1 MVIITLVIH
10 DSKLHPVLLLD
21 NEKQGTLNYFDDTWT
36 RQLTTGSSVF
46 EFSVYKKTLE
56 GDNPLNHKYQVLN
69 DQAFVSFVHKD
80 KVQLFNIMQI
90 EETETTVRC
99 YCENLNL
106 ELLNEYCNPYKA
118 TKAMSFEE
126 YLVAFDILN
135 WGALTIGTNEV
146 NDKKL
151 TLEWTGQDTKL
162 ARLLSIANNFDAEIE
177 FETQLHNN
185 HTFKAFIVN
194 VYKEYE
200 EGKSYGVGRDKTDV
214 ILRYQKNIS
223 GIRKTVD
230 KRQIYNAIRPYGKKT
245 VKGERVIS
253 NPVTRK
259 VTKTVG
265 SNRTYL
271 GGDLKYYGH
280 TIKKANVQAII
291 NYAVQYNILPS
302 GIITQLYLES
312 YWGDST
318 VGRRDNNWAGMTGGA
333 QTRPSGVKVT
343 TGMARPA
350 NEGGTYMHYASV
362 DDFLKDYTYLL
373 AKQGIYNVVGKKNI
387 ADYTKGLFTAGGAKY
402 NYAEAKYQSY
412 TNLMTN
418 IRNGINK
425 VTGNILDTI
434 DKLWQTPVQPIT
446 AVNVARRATKTIQAL
461 NEATRLKGRRIGSG
475 QCYALSGWYAKKLDG
490 AWIDSSIGGIRGRIG
505 GGMAAA
511 LIGTDYNWGAYGWK
525 LERSPNASNL
535 QAGGIYSVK
544 ANFGAPFYT
553 GQWGHTGIIKSVS
566 STRVTVLEQNFAGRM
581 YVVEN
586 SYEINAFARG
596 LQTVC
601 YPREI
606 AQGMSVNGA
615 TTQQVSGGTQ
625 ISYEEVVQEAQTESY
640 EEEQIIY
647 IDNSIYKEWK
657 DENGKVEYYLKN
669 GFLYAP
675 LSRDRY
681 PSVLT
686 GNETRDNWIRKDM
699 EVETD
704 SQDVLMSTA
713 LKDLKAH
720 AYPAITYEV
729 DGYVDL
735 EIGDVVRIQDD
746 GYQPP
751 LILSA
756 RVVEQVLSKDNPN
769 SNKTKFS
776 NFVEKESQLASD
788 LISDMLRLYD
798 ESIPYEIKLATSNGV
813 AFKNGTGESVLTP
826 SLQKNGKDYEAVY
839 FYKNGDSLID
849 IGPSLIVKASDF
861 NHVLNVTV
869 EAYINEELVATAQ
882 VSFTDTEDGTDG
894 VGIKSTSVVYGL
906 SNSADT
912 QPILWTGTIPVAGE
926 GQYLWTRKIT
936 DYTDDAKEDT
946 IEYTYSFQGKTGVA
960 GTSIKV
966 SKIEYQVGASGTVT
980 PSGAWLTTI
989 PSVPDGQFL
998 WSKTTMSDN
1007 SVIYGISKQGAT
1019 GPKGDKGAD
1028 GVAGKDG
1035 VGVKTT
1041 TITYGISA
1049 NETTQ
1054 PTNWTTSVPAL
1065 VKGQYLWTKTV
1076 WAYTDSTSETGY
1088 VKTYI
1093 AKDGNNGSDGIAGK
1107 DGVGIKTTTI
1117 TYKASTSG
1125 TVTPNGTWTSA
1136 IPSVPSG
1143 QFLWTKTV
1151 WTYTDNTNET
1161 GYSVAKMG
1169 EKGDKGDA
1177 GPQGPTGATGLQG
1190 PKGDQGVIGPTGA
1203 DGKPSYTHIAYATNS
1218 TGTTGFSVSDN
1229 VGKTYIGMYVDNLAT
1244 DSTDPKKYKWNLIK
1258 GADGAQGI
1266 AGPAGKDGKTPYWHT
1281 AYANSADGTVD
1292 FSVSDSANKRYIGQ
1306 YTDYDAIDSNDPKK
1320 YRWTDMIGT
1329 VVVGTNN
1336 LINGTK
1342 SFSGEDWFTSATLED
1357 ENISNYP
1364 FTFKKWISAQKV
1376 SHAKDIMVEQGVT
1389 YTFSAYVKRE
1399 VAGNLY
1405 FYLYDIADGFIT
1417 SDTPRE
1423 AIIKN
1428 VDSNVRRFE
1437 ITFTPTK
1444 TGKIRPRF
1452 AMVSSEQGSF
1462 STGGFM
1468 LVRGNKTG
1476 DWQESEADKAS
1487 NLDSKADGAFTVEQL
1502 NAIAEEQRLMKANL
1516 EAAASLQEVQDK
1528 AKELLDQIK
1537 KIEDGQKVSE
1547 QTMISNA
1554 NRVVQI
1560 LAKLEN
1566 VQLVTEA
1573 ITQYMS
1579 YSNDGLV
1586 IKMKDGTSS
1595 VRVTTDRI
1603 AFYSGGTETAFISQ
1617 GYLQIESGVFTLR
1630 LRIGSF
1636 LFEESSKGRLQIKK
1650 IRGIGG

>member
-21 NEKQGTLNYFDDTWT
+21 KEKQGALNYYDDLWT
-36 RQLTTGSSVF
+36 RQLTTGSSAF

-99 YCENLNL
+99 LCENLNL

-118 TKAMSFEE
+118 AKAMSFEE
-126 YLVAFDILN
+126 YLVQFDILN

-146 NDKKL
+146 KDKKL

-200 EGKSYGVGRDKTDV
+200 EGKSYGVGRDRSDTV
-214 ILRYQKNIS
+214 LRYQKNIA
-223 GIRKTVD
+223 GITKKLD

-245 VKGERVIS
+245 VKGERVVS

-265 SNRTYL
+265 SNKTYL
-271 GGDLKYYGH
+271 GGDIKYYGH

-312 YWGDST
+312 FWGDST
-318 VGRRDNNWAGMTGGA
+318 VGKRDNNWAGMTGGA

-387 ADYTKGLFTAGGAKY
+387 ADYTKGLFRAGGAKDD
-402 NYAEAKYQSY
+402 YAAAGYQSY

-425 VTGNILDTI
+425 VTGNILNTI

-446 AVNVARRATKTIQAL
+446 AVNVARRATKTMQAL

-525 LERSPNASNL
+525 VDKSPNAGNL
-535 QAGGIYSVK
+535 KAGGIYNVR
-544 ANFGAPFYT
+544 ANRGAPFYT
-553 GQWGHTGIIKSVS
+553 TGWGHTGIIKSVS
-566 STRVTVLEQNFAGRM
+566 KTRVTVLEQNFAGRM

-606 AQGMSVNGA
+606 AQGMAVNGA

-704 SQDVLMSTA
+704 SQEVLMSTG

-735 EIGDVVRIQDD
+735 ELGDVVRIQDD
-746 GYQPP
+746 GYEPP
-751 LILSA
+751 LILTA
-756 RVVEQVLSKDNPN
+756 RVVEQEISITNPS

-849 IGPSLIVKASDF
+849 VGPSLTVKASDF

-869 EAYINEELVATAQ
+869 EAYVNEELVASTQ
-882 VSFTDTEDGTDG
+882 ISFTDTEDGTDG
-894 VGIKSTSVVYGL
+894 
-906 SNSADT
+906 
-912 QPILWTGTIPVAGE
+912 
-926 GQYLWTRKIT
+926 
-936 DYTDDAKEDT
+936 
-946 IEYTYSFQGKTGVA
+946 
-960 GTSIKV
+960 
-966 SKIEYQVGASGTVT
+966 
-980 PSGAWLTTI
+980 
-989 PSVPDGQFL
+989 
-998 WSKTTMSDN
+998 
-1007 SVIYGISKQGAT
+1007 
-1019 GPKGDKGAD
+1019 
-1028 GVAGKDG
+1028 
-1035 VGVKTT
+1035 
-1041 TITYGISA
+1041 
-1049 NETTQ
+1049 
-1054 PTNWTTSVPAL
+1054 
-1065 VKGQYLWTKTV
+1065 
-1076 WAYTDSTSETGY
+1076 
-1088 VKTYI
+1088 
-1093 AKDGNNGSDGIAGK
+1093 
-1107 DGVGIKTTTI
+1107 
-1117 TYKASTSG
+1117 
-1125 TVTPNGTWTSA
+1125 
-1136 IPSVPSG
+1136 
-1143 QFLWTKTV
+1143 
-1151 WTYTDNTNET
+1151 
-1161 GYSVAKMG
+1161 
-1169 EKGDKGDA
+1169 EKGD
-1177 GPQGPTGATGLQG
+1177 
-1190 PKGDQGVIGPTGA
+1190 
-1203 DGKPSYTHIAYATNS
+1203 DGKSSWTAWANS
-1218 TGTTGFSVSDN
+1218 E
-1229 VGKTYIGMYVDNLAT
+1229 
-1244 DSTDPKKYKWNLIK
+1244 
-1258 GADGAQGI
+1258 
-1266 AGPAGKDGKTPYWHT
+1266 DGK
-1281 AYANSADGTVD
+1281 VD
-1292 FSVSDSANKRYIGQ
+1292 FSITESKNRRFIGT
-1306 YTDYDAIDSNDPKK
+1306 YTGIEQSTNYLDYK
-1320 YRWTDMIGT
+1320 WTDMVGT

-1336 LINGTK
+1336 LIDGTK
-1342 SFSGEDWFTSATLED
+1342 SFVGTDWFTSATLED
-1357 ENISNYP
+1357 ENLSNYP
-1364 FTFKKWISAQKV
+1364 FTLKKWISGQKV

-1389 YTFSAYVKRE
+1389 YTFSAYIKRE

-1423 AIIKN
+1423 TIIKN

-1444 TGKIRPRF
+1444 TGRIRPRF

-1462 STGGFM
+1462 SSGGFM

-1487 NLDSKADGAFTVEQL
+1487 NLDAKADEAFTVEQL
-1502 NAIAEEQRLMKANL
+1502 NALAERARIAEAELQSKATLDTVNDCVK
-1516 EAAASLQEVQDK
+1516 ALQDEIK
-1528 AKELLDQIK
+1528 ARE
-1537 KIEDGQKVSE
+1537 EGQKLSE
-1547 QTMISNA
+1547 QKLIDVSNRMIALQQNIGEMQVRTDFV
-1554 NRVVQI
+1554 N
-1560 LAKLEN
+1560 KF
-1566 VQLVTEA
+1566 
-1573 ITQYMS
+1573 MS
-1579 YSNDGLV
+1579 QSEDGLV
-1586 IKMKDGTSS
+1586 IGQKDGTSS
-1595 VRVTTDRI
+1595 VRVDNDRI
-1603 AFYSGGTETAFISQ
+1603 SFYSSGKEVAYIAQSVLVIDSGIFTTK
-1617 GYLQIESGVFTLR
+1617 LQIGR
-1630 LRIGSF
+1630 YRIEQYELNPDINVVRYVG
-1636 LFEESSKGRLQIKK
+1636 
-1650 IRGIGG
+1650 

>member
-1 MVIITLVIH
+1 MVVITLVIH
-10 DSKLHPVLLLD
+10 DAKLHPVLLLD
-21 NEKQGTLNYFDDTWT
+21 NERQGALNYYDDLWT
-36 RQLTTGSSVF
+36 RQLTTGSSAF
-46 EFSVYKKTLE
+46 EFSVYKKSLL
-56 GDNPLNHKYQVLN
+56 GDNPLNHKYHALN
-69 DQAFVSFVHKD
+69 DQAFVSFVHKG
-80 KVQLFNIMQI
+80 KVQLFNIMQVD
-90 EETETTVRC
+90 ETETKIRC
-99 YCENLNL
+99 LCENLNL
-106 ELLNEYCNPYKA
+106 ELLNEYCNAYKA

-126 YLVAFDILN
+126 YLVQFDILN

-146 NDKKL
+146 KDKKL

-200 EGKSYGVGRDKTDV
+200 EGVSYGVGRDRSDV
-214 ILRYQKNIS
+214 VLRYQKNVT
-223 GIRKTVD
+223 GITKKLD

-302 GIITQLYLES
+302 GIICQLYLES
-312 YWGDST
+312 LWGDSA
-318 VGRRDNNWAGMTGGA
+318 VGKRDNNWAGISGGA

-343 TGMARPA
+343 TGMARPPS
-350 NEGGTYMHYASV
+350 EGGTYMHYASV

-373 AKQGIYNVVGKKNI
+373 AKQGLYNVVGKKNI
-387 ADYTKGLFTAGGAKY
+387 ADYTKGLFRVGGAKDD
-402 NYAEAKYQSY
+402 YAAAGYQSY

-425 VTGNILDTI
+425 VTGNILNTI

-446 AVNVARRATKTIQAL
+446 AVNVARRATKTMQAL

-511 LIGTDYNWGAYGWK
+511 LIGTDYNWGSYGWK
-525 LERSPNASNL
+525 VDKSPNAGNL
-535 QAGGIYSVK
+535 KAGGIYNVR

-553 GQWGHTGIIKSVS
+553 TQWGHTGIIKSVS
-566 STRVTVLEQNFAGRM
+566 KTRVTVLEQNFAGRM

-606 AQGMSVNGA
+606 AQGMAVNGA

-704 SQDVLMSTA
+704 SQDVLISTA

-735 EIGDVVRIQDD
+735 ELGDVVRIQDD
-746 GYQPP
+746 GYEPP
-751 LILSA
+751 LILTA
-756 RVVEQVLSKDNPN
+756 RVVEQEISITNPS

-861 NHVLNVTV
+861 NHVLNITV
-869 EAYINEELVATAQ
+869 EAYLNEELVASTQ
-882 VSFTDTEDGTDG
+882 ISFTDTEDG
-894 VGIKSTSVVYGL
+894 
-906 SNSADT
+906 AD
-912 QPILWTGTIPVAGE
+912 
-926 GQYLWTRKIT
+926 
-936 DYTDDAKEDT
+936 
-946 IEYTYSFQGKTGVA
+946 
-960 GTSIKV
+960 
-966 SKIEYQVGASGTVT
+966 
-980 PSGAWLTTI
+980 
-989 PSVPDGQFL
+989 
-998 WSKTTMSDN
+998 
-1007 SVIYGISKQGAT
+1007 
-1019 GPKGDKGAD
+1019 
-1028 GVAGKDG
+1028 GKDG
-1035 VGVKTT
+1035 L
-1041 TITYGISA
+1041 
-1049 NETTQ
+1049 
-1054 PTNWTTSVPAL
+1054 P
-1065 VKGQYLWTKTV
+1065 
-1076 WAYTDSTSETGY
+1076 
-1088 VKTYI
+1088 
-1093 AKDGNNGSDGIAGK
+1093 
-1107 DGVGIKTTTI
+1107 
-1117 TYKASTSG
+1117 
-1125 TVTPNGTWTSA
+1125 
-1136 IPSVPSG
+1136 
-1143 QFLWTKTV
+1143 
-1151 WTYTDNTNET
+1151 
-1161 GYSVAKMG
+1161 
-1169 EKGDKGDA
+1169 
-1177 GPQGPTGATGLQG
+1177 GPQGPPGIDGLQG
-1190 PKGDQGVIGPTGA
+1190 PRGE
-1203 DGKPSYTHIAYATNS
+1203 
-1218 TGTTGFSVSDN
+1218 
-1229 VGKTYIGMYVDNLAT
+1229 
-1244 DSTDPKKYKWNLIK
+1244 
-1258 GADGAQGI
+1258 QGI
-1266 AGPAGKDGKTPYWHT
+1266 PGPAGADGKTPYWHV
-1281 AYANSADGTVD
+1281 AYANSSDGTVD

-1306 YTDYDAIDSNDPKK
+1306 YTDYDAIDSSDPKK
-1320 YRWTDMIGT
+1320 YRWTDMVGT

-1336 LINGTK
+1336 LIDGTK
-1342 SFSGEDWFTSATLED
+1342 SFFGTDWFTSATLED
-1357 ENISNYP
+1357 ENLSNCP
-1364 FTFKKWISAQKV
+1364 FTLKKWISGQKV

-1423 AIIKN
+1423 TIIKN
-1428 VDSNVRRFE
+1428 VDSSLRRFE

-1444 TGKIRPRF
+1444 TGRIRPRF

-1462 STGGFM
+1462 SSGGFM

-1487 NLDSKADGAFTVEQL
+1487 NLDSKADEAFTVEQL
-1502 NAIAEEQRLMKANL
+1502 NALAERARIAEAELQSKATLDTVNDWVK
-1516 EAAASLQEVQDK
+1516 ALQDEIK
-1528 AKELLDQIK
+1528 AREG
-1537 KIEDGQKVSE
+1537 GQKLSE
-1547 QTMISNA
+1547 QKLIDFSNRMIA
-1554 NRVVQI
+1554 VQQTI
-1560 LAKLEN
+1560 GEMQIRTDFVNKF
-1566 VQLVTEA
+1566 
-1573 ITQYMS
+1573 MS
-1579 YSNDGLV
+1579 QSEDGLV
-1586 IKMKDGTSS
+1586 IGQKDGTSS
-1595 VRVTTDRI
+1595 VRVDNDRI
-1603 AFYSGGTETAFISQ
+1603 SFYSSGKEVAYIAQSVLVIDSGIFTTK
-1617 GYLQIESGVFTLR
+1617 LQIGR
-1630 LRIGSF
+1630 YRIEQYELNADINVVRYVG
-1636 LFEESSKGRLQIKK
+1636 
-1650 IRGIGG
+1650 

>member
-146 NDKKL
+146 KDKKL

-200 EGKSYGVGRDKTDV
+200 EGKSYGVGRDRSDTV
-214 ILRYQKNIS
+214 LRYQKNIA
-223 GIRKTVD
+223 GITKKLD

-245 VKGERVIS
+245 VKGERVVS

-265 SNRTYL
+265 SNKTYL
-271 GGDLKYYGH
+271 GGDIKYYGH

-312 YWGDST
+312 FWGDST
-318 VGRRDNNWAGMTGGA
+318 VGRRDNNWSGMTGGA

-387 ADYTKGLFTAGGAKY
+387 ADYTKGLFRAGGAKY
-402 NYAEAKYQSY
+402 DYAAAGYQSY

-446 AVNVARRATKTIQAL
+446 AVNVARRATKTMQAL

-525 LERSPNASNL
+525 VDKSPNARNL
-535 QAGGIYSVK
+535 KAGGIYNVR
-544 ANFGAPFYT
+544 ANRGAPFYT
-553 GQWGHTGIIKSVS
+553 TGWGHTGIIKSVS
-566 STRVTVLEQNFAGRM
+566 KTRVTVLEQNFVGRM

-586 SYEINAFARG
+586 SYDINSFASG

-615 TTQQVSGGTQ
+615 TTQQITGGTQ
-625 ISYEEVVQEAQTESY
+625 ISYEEVVQEAQTETY

-675 LSRDRY
+675 LSRDRH

-704 SQDVLMSTA
+704 SQDVLISTA

-720 AYPAITYEV
+720 AYPAVTYEV

-735 EIGDVVRIQDD
+735 ELGDVVRIQDD
-746 GYQPP
+746 GYEPP
-751 LILSA
+751 LILTA
-756 RVVEQVLSKDNPN
+756 RVIEQEISITNPS

-798 ESIPYEIKLATSNGV
+798 ESIPYDIQLATSNGV
-813 AFKNGTGESVLTP
+813 AFKNGVGESVLTP
-826 SLQKNGKDYEAVY
+826 NLQKNGKDYDAIY
-839 FYKNGDSLID
+839 FYKNGDSLIEV
-849 IGPSLIVKASDF
+849 GPSLTVKASDF
-861 NHVLNVTV
+861 SHVLNISV
-869 EAYINEELVATAQ
+869 EAYVNEELVASTQ
-882 VSFTDTEDGTDG
+882 ISFTDTEDG
-894 VGIKSTSVVYGL
+894 
-906 SNSADT
+906 
-912 QPILWTGTIPVAGE
+912 
-926 GQYLWTRKIT
+926 
-936 DYTDDAKEDT
+936 
-946 IEYTYSFQGKTGVA
+946 
-960 GTSIKV
+960 
-966 SKIEYQVGASGTVT
+966 
-980 PSGAWLTTI
+980 
-989 PSVPDGQFL
+989 
-998 WSKTTMSDN
+998 
-1007 SVIYGISKQGAT
+1007 
-1019 GPKGDKGAD
+1019 
-1028 GVAGKDG
+1028 
-1035 VGVKTT
+1035 
-1041 TITYGISA
+1041 
-1049 NETTQ
+1049 
-1054 PTNWTTSVPAL
+1054 
-1065 VKGQYLWTKTV
+1065 
-1076 WAYTDSTSETGY
+1076 
-1088 VKTYI
+1088 
-1093 AKDGNNGSDGIAGK
+1093 
-1107 DGVGIKTTTI
+1107 
-1117 TYKASTSG
+1117 
-1125 TVTPNGTWTSA
+1125 
-1136 IPSVPSG
+1136 
-1143 QFLWTKTV
+1143 
-1151 WTYTDNTNET
+1151 
-1161 GYSVAKMG
+1161 
-1169 EKGDKGDA
+1169 EKGD
-1177 GPQGPTGATGLQG
+1177 
-1190 PKGDQGVIGPTGA
+1190 
-1203 DGKPSYTHIAYATNS
+1203 DGKSSWTAWANS
-1218 TGTTGFSVSDN
+1218 E
-1229 VGKTYIGMYVDNLAT
+1229 
-1244 DSTDPKKYKWNLIK
+1244 
-1258 GADGAQGI
+1258 
-1266 AGPAGKDGKTPYWHT
+1266 DGK
-1281 AYANSADGTVD
+1281 VD
-1292 FSVSDSANKRYIGQ
+1292 FSITESKNRRFIGT
-1306 YTDYDAIDSNDPKK
+1306 YTGIEQSTNYLDYK
-1320 YRWTDMIGT
+1320 WTDMVGT

-1336 LINGTK
+1336 LIDGTK
-1342 SFSGEDWFTSATLED
+1342 SFVGTDWFTSATLED
-1357 ENISNYP
+1357 ENLSNYP
-1364 FTFKKWISAQKV
+1364 FTLKKWISGQKV
-1376 SHAKDIMVEQGVT
+1376 SHAKDIMVKQGVT

-1423 AIIKN
+1423 TIIKN
-1428 VDSNVRRFE
+1428 VDSSLRRFE

-1444 TGKIRPRF
+1444 TGRIRPRF

-1462 STGGFM
+1462 SSGGFM

-1487 NLDSKADGAFTVEQL
+1487 NLDSKADEAFTVEQL
-1502 NAIAEEQRLMKANL
+1502 NALAERARIAEAELQSKATLDTVNDWVK
-1516 EAAASLQEVQDK
+1516 ALQDEIK
-1528 AKELLDQIK
+1528 AREG
-1537 KIEDGQKVSE
+1537 GQKLSE
-1547 QTMISNA
+1547 QKLIDFSNRMIA
-1554 NRVVQI
+1554 VQQTI
-1560 LAKLEN
+1560 GEMQIRTDFVNKF
-1566 VQLVTEA
+1566 
-1573 ITQYMS
+1573 MS
-1579 YSNDGLV
+1579 QSEDGLV
-1586 IKMKDGTSS
+1586 IGQKDGTSS
-1595 VRVTTDRI
+1595 VRVDNDRI
-1603 AFYSGGTETAFISQ
+1603 SFYSSGKEVAYIAQSVLVIDSGIFTTK
-1617 GYLQIESGVFTLR
+1617 LQIGR
-1630 LRIGSF
+1630 YRIEQYELNADINVVRYVG
-1636 LFEESSKGRLQIKK
+1636 
-1650 IRGIGG
+1650 

>member
-21 NEKQGTLNYFDDTWT
+21 NEKQGALNYYDDLWT
-36 RQLTTGSSVF
+36 RQLTTGSSAF

-56 GDNPLNHKYQVLN
+56 GDNPLNHKYHALN
-69 DQAFVSFVHKD
+69 DQAFVSFVHKG
-80 KVQLFNIMQI
+80 KVQLFNIMRV
-90 EETETTVRC
+90 EETETTIRC
-99 YCENLNL
+99 LCENLNL
-106 ELLNEYCNPYKA
+106 ELLNEYCNAYKA

-126 YLVAFDILN
+126 YLVQFDILN

-146 NDKKL
+146 KDKKL

-200 EGKSYGVGRDKTDV
+200 EGVSYGVGRDRSDV
-214 ILRYQKNIS
+214 VLRYQKNVT
-223 GIRKTVD
+223 GITKKLD

-312 YWGDST
+312 FWGDST
-318 VGRRDNNWAGMTGGA
+318 VGRRDNNWSGMTGGA
-333 QTRPSGVKVT
+333 QTRPSGVNVT

-362 DDFLKDYTYLL
+362 GDFLKDYTYLL
-373 AKQGIYNVVGKKNI
+373 AKQGIYNVVGKKNL
-387 ADYTKGLFTAGGAKY
+387 ADYTKGLFRAGGAKY
-402 NYAEAKYQSY
+402 DYAAAGYQSY

-425 VTGNILDTI
+425 VTGNILNTI

-446 AVNVARRATKTIQAL
+446 AVNVARRATKTMQAL

-525 LERSPNASNL
+525 LDRSPNAGNL
-535 QAGGIYSVK
+535 QAGGIYNVK

-553 GQWGHTGIIKSVS
+553 TQWGHTGIIKSVS
-566 STRVTVLEQNFAGRM
+566 KTRVTVLEQNYAGRM
-581 YVVEN
+581 YVMEN

-704 SQDVLMSTA
+704 SQDVLISTA

-720 AYPAITYEV
+720 AYPAVTYEV

-735 EIGDVVRIQDD
+735 ELGDVVRIQDD
-746 GYQPP
+746 GYEPP
-751 LILSA
+751 LILTA
-756 RVVEQVLSKDNPN
+756 RVIEQEISITNPS

-798 ESIPYEIKLATSNGV
+798 ESIPYEIQLATSNGV
-813 AFKNGTGESVLTP
+813 AFKNGVGESVLTP

-839 FYKNGDSLID
+839 FYKNGDSLIE
-849 IGPSLIVKASDF
+849 IGPSLTVKASDF
-861 NHVLNVTV
+861 NHVLNITV
-869 EAYINEELVATAQ
+869 EAYVNEELVVSTQ
-882 VSFTDTEDGTDG
+882 ISFTDTEDGTDG
-894 VGIKSTSVVYGL
+894 
-906 SNSADT
+906 
-912 QPILWTGTIPVAGE
+912 
-926 GQYLWTRKIT
+926 
-936 DYTDDAKEDT
+936 
-946 IEYTYSFQGKTGVA
+946 
-960 GTSIKV
+960 
-966 SKIEYQVGASGTVT
+966 
-980 PSGAWLTTI
+980 
-989 PSVPDGQFL
+989 
-998 WSKTTMSDN
+998 
-1007 SVIYGISKQGAT
+1007 
-1019 GPKGDKGAD
+1019 
-1028 GVAGKDG
+1028 
-1035 VGVKTT
+1035 
-1041 TITYGISA
+1041 
-1049 NETTQ
+1049 
-1054 PTNWTTSVPAL
+1054 
-1065 VKGQYLWTKTV
+1065 
-1076 WAYTDSTSETGY
+1076 
-1088 VKTYI
+1088 
-1093 AKDGNNGSDGIAGK
+1093 
-1107 DGVGIKTTTI
+1107 
-1117 TYKASTSG
+1117 
-1125 TVTPNGTWTSA
+1125 
-1136 IPSVPSG
+1136 
-1143 QFLWTKTV
+1143 
-1151 WTYTDNTNET
+1151 
-1161 GYSVAKMG
+1161 
-1169 EKGDKGDA
+1169 EKGD
-1177 GPQGPTGATGLQG
+1177 
-1190 PKGDQGVIGPTGA
+1190 
-1203 DGKPSYTHIAYATNS
+1203 DGKSSWTAWANS
-1218 TGTTGFSVSDN
+1218 E
-1229 VGKTYIGMYVDNLAT
+1229 
-1244 DSTDPKKYKWNLIK
+1244 
-1258 GADGAQGI
+1258 
-1266 AGPAGKDGKTPYWHT
+1266 DGK
-1281 AYANSADGTVD
+1281 VD
-1292 FSVSDSANKRYIGQ
+1292 FSITESKNRRFIGT
-1306 YTDYDAIDSNDPKK
+1306 YTGIEQSTNYLDYK
-1320 YRWTDMIGT
+1320 WTDMVGT

-1336 LINGTK
+1336 LIDGTK
-1342 SFSGEDWFTSATLED
+1342 SFVGTDWFTSATLED
-1357 ENISNYP
+1357 ENLSNYP
-1364 FTFKKWISAQKV
+1364 FTLKKWTSGQKV

-1423 AIIKN
+1423 TIIKN
-1428 VDSNVRRFE
+1428 VDSSLRRFE

-1462 STGGFM
+1462 SSGGFM

-1502 NAIAEEQRLMKANL
+1502 NALAERARIAEAELQSKATLDTVNDWVK
-1516 EAAASLQEVQDK
+1516 ALQDEIK
-1528 AKELLDQIK
+1528 AREG
-1537 KIEDGQKVSE
+1537 GQKLSE
-1547 QTMISNA
+1547 QKLIDFSNRMIA
-1554 NRVVQI
+1554 VQQTI
-1560 LAKLEN
+1560 GEM
-1566 VQLVTEA
+1566 QIRTDFVTKF
-1573 ITQYMS
+1573 MS
-1579 YSNDGLV
+1579 QSEDGLV
-1586 IKMKDGTSS
+1586 IGQKDGTSS
-1595 VRVTTDRI
+1595 VRVDNDRI
-1603 AFYSGGTETAFISQ
+1603 SFYSSGKEVAYIAQSVLVIDSGIFTTK
-1617 GYLQIESGVFTLR
+1617 LQIGR
-1630 LRIGSF
+1630 YRIEQYELNPDINVVRYVG
-1636 LFEESSKGRLQIKK
+1636 
-1650 IRGIGG
+1650 

>member
-1 MVIITLVIH
+1 MLTIH
-10 DSKLHPVLLLD
+10 GPDLKPVLFLD
-21 NEKQGTLNYFDDTWT
+21 NDKQGALNYFNHKWY
-36 RQLTTGSSVF
+36 RKQKTGSSVL
-46 EFSVYKKTLE
+46 EFSVYKKDLL
-56 GDNPLNHKYQVLN
+56 GDSPLSHKYHVLN
-69 DQAFVSFVHKD
+69 DQAFVSFVHKS
-80 KVQLFNIMQI
+80 KVQLLNIMKIDEDEKQI
-90 EETETTVRC
+90 DC

-106 ELLNEYCNPYKA
+106 ELLNEYCNAYKA

-126 YLVAFDILN
+126 YLVQFDILN

-146 NDKKL
+146 KDKKL

-162 ARLLSIANNFDAEIE
+162 ARILSIANNFDAEIE
-177 FETQLHNN
+177 FETKLNFN
-185 HTFKAFIVN
+185 HTFKQLIIN
-194 VYKEYE
+194 IYKEYE

-265 SNRTYL
+265 SNKTYL
-271 GGDLKYYGH
+271 GGDIKYYGH
-280 TIKKANVQAII
+280 TIKKANVQGII

-312 YWGDST
+312 FWGDST
-318 VGRRDNNWAGMTGGA
+318 VGRRDNNWAGMSGGA

-387 ADYTKGLFTAGGAKY
+387 ADYTKGLFKVGGAKY
-402 NYAEAKYQSY
+402 DYAAAGYQSY

-425 VTGNILDTI
+425 ASGNILNTI
-434 DKLWQTPVQPIT
+434 DTLWQTPVKPIT
-446 AVNVARRATKTIQAL
+446 SATTAKRATKTIQAI
-461 NEATRLKGRRIGSG
+461 NEATKLKGRRIGSG

-505 GGMAAA
+505 DGMAAA

-525 LERSPNASNL
+525 LDRSPNASNV
-535 QAGGIYSVK
+535 QAGGLYNVK

-553 GQWGHTGIIKSVS
+553 TQWGHTGIIKSVS
-566 STRVTVLEQNFAGRM
+566 KTRVTVLEQNYAGRM
-581 YVVEN
+581 YVMEN

-615 TTQQVSGGTQ
+615 TTQQITGGTQ
-625 ISYEEVVQEAQTESY
+625 ISYEEVVQEAQTETY

-704 SQDVLMSTA
+704 SQDVLISTA

-735 EIGDVVRIQDD
+735 ELGDVVRIQDD
-746 GYQPP
+746 GYEPP
-751 LILSA
+751 LILTA
-756 RVVEQVLSKDNPN
+756 RVTEQEISSTNPN

-798 ESIPYEIKLATSNGV
+798 ESIPYEITLATSNGV
-813 AFKNGTGESVLTP
+813 AFKNGVGESVLTP
-826 SLQKNGKDYEAVY
+826 SLQKNGKDYDAIY
-839 FYKNGDSLID
+839 FYKNCDSLIEV
-849 IGPSLIVKASDF
+849 GPSLTVKASDF
-861 NHVLNVTV
+861 SHVLNITV
-869 EAYINEELVATAQ
+869 EAYVNEELVASTQ
-882 VSFTDTEDGTDG
+882 ISFTDTEDG
-894 VGIKSTSVVYGL
+894 
-906 SNSADT
+906 
-912 QPILWTGTIPVAGE
+912 
-926 GQYLWTRKIT
+926 
-936 DYTDDAKEDT
+936 
-946 IEYTYSFQGKTGVA
+946 
-960 GTSIKV
+960 
-966 SKIEYQVGASGTVT
+966 
-980 PSGAWLTTI
+980 
-989 PSVPDGQFL
+989 
-998 WSKTTMSDN
+998 
-1007 SVIYGISKQGAT
+1007 
-1019 GPKGDKGAD
+1019 
-1028 GVAGKDG
+1028 
-1035 VGVKTT
+1035 
-1041 TITYGISA
+1041 
-1049 NETTQ
+1049 
-1054 PTNWTTSVPAL
+1054 
-1065 VKGQYLWTKTV
+1065 
-1076 WAYTDSTSETGY
+1076 
-1088 VKTYI
+1088 
-1093 AKDGNNGSDGIAGK
+1093 
-1107 DGVGIKTTTI
+1107 
-1117 TYKASTSG
+1117 
-1125 TVTPNGTWTSA
+1125 
-1136 IPSVPSG
+1136 
-1143 QFLWTKTV
+1143 
-1151 WTYTDNTNET
+1151 
-1161 GYSVAKMG
+1161 
-1169 EKGDKGDA
+1169 EKGD
-1177 GPQGPTGATGLQG
+1177 
-1190 PKGDQGVIGPTGA
+1190 
-1203 DGKPSYTHIAYATNS
+1203 DGKSSWTAWANS
-1218 TGTTGFSVSDN
+1218 E
-1229 VGKTYIGMYVDNLAT
+1229 
-1244 DSTDPKKYKWNLIK
+1244 
-1258 GADGAQGI
+1258 
-1266 AGPAGKDGKTPYWHT
+1266 DGK
-1281 AYANSADGTVD
+1281 VD
-1292 FSVSDSANKRYIGQ
+1292 FSITESKNRRFIGT
-1306 YTDYDAIDSNDPKK
+1306 YTGIEQSTNYLDYK
-1320 YRWTDMIGT
+1320 WTDMVGT

-1336 LINGTK
+1336 LIDGTK
-1342 SFSGEDWFTSATLED
+1342 SFVGTDWFTSATLED
-1357 ENISNYP
+1357 ENLSNYP
-1364 FTFKKWISAQKV
+1364 FTLKKWISGQKV

-1423 AIIKN
+1423 TIIKN
-1428 VDSNVRRFE
+1428 VDSSLRRFE
-1437 ITFTPTK
+1437 ITFTPAK

-1462 STGGFM
+1462 SSGGFM

-1487 NLDSKADGAFTVEQL
+1487 NLDAKADGAFTVEQL
-1502 NAIAEEQRLMKANL
+1502 NALAERARIAEAELQSKATLDTVNDWVK
-1516 EAAASLQEVQDK
+1516 ALQ
-1528 AKELLDQIK
+1528 DQIK
-1537 KIEDGQKVSE
+1537 AREEGQKLSE
-1547 QTMISNA
+1547 QKLIDASNRMIA
-1554 NRVVQI
+1554 VQQTI
-1560 LAKLEN
+1560 GEMQIRTDFVNKF
-1566 VQLVTEA
+1566 
-1573 ITQYMS
+1573 MS
-1579 YSNDGLV
+1579 QSEDGLV
-1586 IKMKDGTSS
+1586 IGQKDGTSS
-1595 VRVTTDRI
+1595 VRVDNDRI
-1603 AFYSGGTETAFISQ
+1603 SFYSSGKEVAYIAQSVLVIDSGIFTTK
-1617 GYLQIESGVFTLR
+1617 LQIGR
-1630 LRIGSF
+1630 YRIEQYELNPDINVVRYVG
-1636 LFEESSKGRLQIKK
+1636 
-1650 IRGIGG
+1650 

>member
-1 MVIITLVIH
+1 MLTIH
-10 DSKLHPVLLLD
+10 GPDLKPVLFLD
-21 NEKQGTLNYFDDTWT
+21 NDKQGALNYFNHKWY
-36 RQLTTGSSVF
+36 RKQKTGSSVL
-46 EFSVYKKTLE
+46 EFSVYKKDLL
-56 GDNPLNHKYQVLN
+56 GDSPLSHKYHVLN
-69 DQAFVSFVHKD
+69 DQAFVSFVHKG
-80 KVQLFNIMQI
+80 KVQLLNIMKIDEDEKQI
-90 EETETTVRC
+90 DC

-106 ELLNEYCNPYKA
+106 ELLNEYCNAYKA

-126 YLVAFDILN
+126 YLVQFDILN
-135 WGALTIGTNEV
+135 WGALTVGTNEV
-146 NDKKL
+146 KDKKL
-151 TLEWTGQDTKL
+151 TLEWTSQETKL

-177 FETQLHNN
+177 FETKLNFN
-185 HTFKAFIVN
+185 HTFKQLIIN
-194 VYKEYE
+194 IYKEYE

-245 VKGERVIS
+245 VKGERVVS

-271 GGDLKYYGH
+271 GGDIKYYGH

-312 YWGDST
+312 FWGDST
-318 VGRRDNNWAGMTGGA
+318 VGRRDNNWSGMTGGA

-373 AKQGIYNVVGKKNI
+373 AKQGIYNVVGKKNL
-387 ADYTKGLFTAGGAKY
+387 ADYTKGLFRAGGAKY
-402 NYAEAKYQSY
+402 DYAAAGYQSY

-434 DKLWQTPVQPIT
+434 DKLWQTPVKPIT
-446 AVNVARRATKTIQAL
+446 SVTTAKRATKTMQAL

-525 LERSPNASNL
+525 LDRSPNAGNL
-535 QAGGIYSVK
+535 QAGGIYNVK

-553 GQWGHTGIIKSVS
+553 TQWGHTGIIKSVS
-566 STRVTVLEQNFAGRM
+566 KTRVTVLEQNYAGRM
-581 YVVEN
+581 YVMEN

-615 TTQQVSGGTQ
+615 TTQQVTGGTQ
-625 ISYEEVVQEAQTESY
+625 ISYEEVVQEARTETY

-704 SQDVLMSTA
+704 SQDVLISTA

-720 AYPAITYEV
+720 AYPAVTYEV

-735 EIGDVVRIQDD
+735 ELGDVVRIQDD
-746 GYQPP
+746 GYEPP
-751 LILSA
+751 LILTA
-756 RVVEQVLSKDNPN
+756 RVIEQEISITNPS

-813 AFKNGTGESVLTP
+813 AFKNGVGESVLTP
-826 SLQKNGKDYEAVY
+826 SLQKNGKDYDAIY
-839 FYKNGDSLID
+839 FYKNGDSLIE
-849 IGPSLIVKASDF
+849 IGPSLTVKASDF

-869 EAYINEELVATAQ
+869 EAYVNEELVASTQ
-882 VSFTDTEDGTDG
+882 ISFTDTEDG
-894 VGIKSTSVVYGL
+894 
-906 SNSADT
+906 
-912 QPILWTGTIPVAGE
+912 
-926 GQYLWTRKIT
+926 
-936 DYTDDAKEDT
+936 
-946 IEYTYSFQGKTGVA
+946 
-960 GTSIKV
+960 
-966 SKIEYQVGASGTVT
+966 
-980 PSGAWLTTI
+980 
-989 PSVPDGQFL
+989 
-998 WSKTTMSDN
+998 
-1007 SVIYGISKQGAT
+1007 
-1019 GPKGDKGAD
+1019 
-1028 GVAGKDG
+1028 
-1035 VGVKTT
+1035 
-1041 TITYGISA
+1041 
-1049 NETTQ
+1049 
-1054 PTNWTTSVPAL
+1054 
-1065 VKGQYLWTKTV
+1065 
-1076 WAYTDSTSETGY
+1076 
-1088 VKTYI
+1088 
-1093 AKDGNNGSDGIAGK
+1093 
-1107 DGVGIKTTTI
+1107 
-1117 TYKASTSG
+1117 
-1125 TVTPNGTWTSA
+1125 
-1136 IPSVPSG
+1136 
-1143 QFLWTKTV
+1143 
-1151 WTYTDNTNET
+1151 
-1161 GYSVAKMG
+1161 
-1169 EKGDKGDA
+1169 EKGD
-1177 GPQGPTGATGLQG
+1177 
-1190 PKGDQGVIGPTGA
+1190 
-1203 DGKPSYTHIAYATNS
+1203 DGKSSWTAWANS
-1218 TGTTGFSVSDN
+1218 E
-1229 VGKTYIGMYVDNLAT
+1229 
-1244 DSTDPKKYKWNLIK
+1244 
-1258 GADGAQGI
+1258 
-1266 AGPAGKDGKTPYWHT
+1266 DGK
-1281 AYANSADGTVD
+1281 VD
-1292 FSVSDSANKRYIGQ
+1292 FSITESKNRRFIGT
-1306 YTDYDAIDSNDPKK
+1306 YTGIEQSTNYLDYK
-1320 YRWTDMIGT
+1320 WTDMVGT

-1336 LINGTK
+1336 LIDGTK
-1342 SFSGEDWFTSATLED
+1342 SFSGEDWLIYATLED

-1364 FTFKKWISAQKV
+1364 FTLKKWTSGQKV
-1376 SHAKDIMVEQGVT
+1376 SHTKDIMVEQGVT

-1417 SDTPRE
+1417 SDTARE
-1423 AIIKN
+1423 TIIKN
-1428 VDSNVRRFE
+1428 VNSNVRRFE

-1444 TGKIRPRF
+1444 AGKIRPRF
-1452 AMVSSEQGSF
+1452 AMIASEQGGF

-1487 NLDSKADGAFTVEQL
+1487 NLDAKADGAFTVEQL
-1502 NAIAEEQRLMKANL
+1502 NALAERARIAEAELQSKATLDTVNDWVK
-1516 EAAASLQEVQDK
+1516 ALQDEIK
-1528 AKELLDQIK
+1528 ARE
-1537 KIEDGQKVSE
+1537 EGQKLSE
-1547 QTMISNA
+1547 QKLIDFSNRMIA
-1554 NRVVQI
+1554 VQQTI
-1560 LAKLEN
+1560 GEM
-1566 VQLVTEA
+1566 QIRTDFVTKF
-1573 ITQYMS
+1573 MS
-1579 YSNDGLV
+1579 QSEDGLV
-1586 IKMKDGTSS
+1586 IGQKDGTSS
-1595 VRVTTDRI
+1595 VRVDNDRI
-1603 AFYSGGTETAFISQ
+1603 SFYSSGKEVAYIAQSVLVIDSGIFTTK
-1617 GYLQIESGVFTLR
+1617 LQIGR
-1630 LRIGSF
+1630 YRIEQYELNPDINVVRYVG
-1636 LFEESSKGRLQIKK
+1636 
-1650 IRGIGG
+1650 

>member
-146 NDKKL
+146 KDKKL

-185 HTFKAFIVN
+185 YTFKAFIIN
-194 VYKEYE
+194 IYKEYE
-200 EGKSYGVGRDKTDV
+200 EGKSYGVGRDRSDTV
-214 ILRYQKNIS
+214 LIYQKNIA
-223 GIRKTVD
+223 GITKKLD

-245 VKGERVIS
+245 VKGERVVS

-271 GGDLKYYGH
+271 GGDIKYYGH

-312 YWGDST
+312 YWGDSA

-387 ADYTKGLFTAGGAKY
+387 ADYTKGLFKAGGAKY
-402 NYAEAKYQSY
+402 DYAEAKYQSY

-446 AVNVARRATKTIQAL
+446 AVNVARRATKTIQAI
-461 NEATRLKGRRIGSG
+461 NEATKLKGRRIGSG

-525 LERSPNASNL
+525 VDKSPNAGNL
-535 QAGGIYSVK
+535 KAGGIYNVR
-544 ANFGAPFYT
+544 ANRGAPFYT
-553 GQWGHTGIIKSVS
+553 TGWGHTGIIKSVS
-566 STRVTVLEQNFAGRM
+566 KTRVTVLEQNFVGRM

-586 SYEINAFARG
+586 SYDINSFASG

-615 TTQQVSGGTQ
+615 TTQQVTGGTQ
-625 ISYEEVVQEAQTESY
+625 ISYEEVVQEAQTETY

-669 GFLYAP
+669 GFLHAP

-704 SQDVLMSTA
+704 SQDVLISTA

-720 AYPAITYEV
+720 AYPAVTYEV

-735 EIGDVVRIQDD
+735 ELGDVVRIQDD
-746 GYQPP
+746 GYEPP
-751 LILSA
+751 LILTA
-756 RVVEQVLSKDNPN
+756 RVTEQEISSTNPN

-776 NFVEKESQLASD
+776 NFVEKESQLATD

-798 ESIPYEIKLATSNGV
+798 ESIPYEITLATSNGV

-861 NHVLNVTV
+861 NHVLNITV
-869 EAYINEELVATAQ
+869 EAYLNEELVASTQ
-882 VSFTDTEDGTDG
+882 ISFTDTEDG
-894 VGIKSTSVVYGL
+894 
-906 SNSADT
+906 
-912 QPILWTGTIPVAGE
+912 
-926 GQYLWTRKIT
+926 
-936 DYTDDAKEDT
+936 
-946 IEYTYSFQGKTGVA
+946 
-960 GTSIKV
+960 
-966 SKIEYQVGASGTVT
+966 
-980 PSGAWLTTI
+980 
-989 PSVPDGQFL
+989 
-998 WSKTTMSDN
+998 
-1007 SVIYGISKQGAT
+1007 
-1019 GPKGDKGAD
+1019 
-1028 GVAGKDG
+1028 
-1035 VGVKTT
+1035 
-1041 TITYGISA
+1041 
-1049 NETTQ
+1049 
-1054 PTNWTTSVPAL
+1054 
-1065 VKGQYLWTKTV
+1065 
-1076 WAYTDSTSETGY
+1076 
-1088 VKTYI
+1088 
-1093 AKDGNNGSDGIAGK
+1093 
-1107 DGVGIKTTTI
+1107 
-1117 TYKASTSG
+1117 
-1125 TVTPNGTWTSA
+1125 
-1136 IPSVPSG
+1136 
-1143 QFLWTKTV
+1143 
-1151 WTYTDNTNET
+1151 
-1161 GYSVAKMG
+1161 
-1169 EKGDKGDA
+1169 EKGD
-1177 GPQGPTGATGLQG
+1177 
-1190 PKGDQGVIGPTGA
+1190 
-1203 DGKPSYTHIAYATNS
+1203 DGKSSWTAWANS
-1218 TGTTGFSVSDN
+1218 E
-1229 VGKTYIGMYVDNLAT
+1229 
-1244 DSTDPKKYKWNLIK
+1244 
-1258 GADGAQGI
+1258 
-1266 AGPAGKDGKTPYWHT
+1266 DGK
-1281 AYANSADGTVD
+1281 VD
-1292 FSVSDSANKRYIGQ
+1292 FSITESKNRRFIGT
-1306 YTDYDAIDSNDPKK
+1306 YTGIEQSTNYLDYK
-1320 YRWTDMIGT
+1320 WTDMVGT

-1336 LINGTK
+1336 LIDGTK
-1342 SFSGEDWFTSATLED
+1342 SFVGTDWFTSATLED
-1357 ENISNYP
+1357 ENLSNYP
-1364 FTFKKWISAQKV
+1364 FTLKKWTSGQKV
-1376 SHAKDIMVEQGVT
+1376 SHTKDIMVEQGVT
-1389 YTFSAYVKRE
+1389 YTFSAYIKRE
-1399 VAGNLY
+1399 QAGNLY
-1405 FYLYDIADGFIT
+1405 FYLYDETDGFIT
-1417 SDTPRE
+1417 SDTQRE
-1423 AIIKN
+1423 TIIKN
-1428 VDSNVRRFE
+1428 VDSSLRRFE
-1437 ITFTPTK
+1437 ITFTPAK

-1462 STGGFM
+1462 SSGGFM

-1502 NAIAEEQRLMKANL
+1502 NALAERARIAETELQAKATL
-1516 EAAASLQEVQDK
+1516 ETVNEWVQALQDEIK
-1528 AKELLDQIK
+1528 ARQA
-1537 KIEDGQKVSE
+1537 GQKISE
-1547 QTMISNA
+1547 QKLIEASNRMVA
-1554 NRVVQI
+1554 VQQNI
-1560 LAKLEN
+1560 GEMQIRTDFVNKF
-1566 VQLVTEA
+1566 
-1573 ITQYMS
+1573 MS
-1579 YSNDGLV
+1579 QSEDGLV
-1586 IKMKDGTSS
+1586 IGQKDGTSS
-1595 VRVTTDRI
+1595 VRVDNDRI
-1603 AFYSGGTETAFISQ
+1603 SFYSSGKEVAYIAQSVLVIDSGIFTTK
-1617 GYLQIESGVFTLR
+1617 LQIGR
-1630 LRIGSF
+1630 YRIEQYELNADINVVRYVG
-1636 LFEESSKGRLQIKK
+1636 
-1650 IRGIGG
+1650 

>member
-1 MVIITLVIH
+1 MLTIH
-10 DSKLHPVLLLD
+10 GPDLKPVLFLD
-21 NEKQGTLNYFDDTWT
+21 NDKQGALNYFNHKWY
-36 RQLTTGSSVF
+36 RKQKTGSSVL
-46 EFSVYKKTLE
+46 EFSVYKKDLL
-56 GDNPLNHKYQVLN
+56 GDSPLSHKYHVLN
-69 DQAFVSFVHKD
+69 DQAFVSFVHKG
-80 KVQLFNIMQI
+80 KVQLLNIMKIDEDEKQI
-90 EETETTVRC
+90 DC

-106 ELLNEYCNPYKA
+106 ELLNEYCNAYKA

-126 YLVAFDILN
+126 YLVQFDILN
-135 WGALTIGTNEV
+135 WGALTVGTNEV
-146 NDKKL
+146 KDKKL
-151 TLEWTGQDTKL
+151 TLEWTSQETKL

-177 FETQLHNN
+177 FETKLNFN
-185 HTFKAFIVN
+185 HTFKQLIIN
-194 VYKEYE
+194 IYKEYE

-302 GIITQLYLES
+302 GIICQLYLES
-312 YWGDST
+312 FWGDST
-318 VGRRDNNWAGMTGGA
+318 VGKRDNNWSGMSGGA

-373 AKQGIYNVVGKKNI
+373 AKQGIYNVVGKKNL
-387 ADYTKGLFTAGGAKY
+387 ADYTKGLFRAGGAKY
-402 NYAEAKYQSY
+402 DYAAAGYQSY

-425 VTGNILDTI
+425 VTGNILNTI

-446 AVNVARRATKTIQAL
+446 AVNVARRATKTMQAL

-525 LERSPNASNL
+525 VDKSPNARNL
-535 QAGGIYSVK
+535 KAGGIYNVR
-544 ANFGAPFYT
+544 ANRGAPFYT
-553 GQWGHTGIIKSVS
+553 TQWGHTGIIKSVS
-566 STRVTVLEQNFAGRM
+566 KTRVTVLEQNYAGRM
-581 YVVEN
+581 YVMEN

-704 SQDVLMSTA
+704 SQDVLISTA

-720 AYPAITYEV
+720 AYPAVTYEV

-735 EIGDVVRIQDD
+735 ELGDVVRIQDD
-746 GYQPP
+746 GYEPP
-751 LILSA
+751 LILTA
-756 RVVEQVLSKDNPN
+756 RVTEQEISSTNPN

-798 ESIPYEIKLATSNGV
+798 ESIPYEIQLATSNGV
-813 AFKNGTGESVLTP
+813 AFKNGVGESVLTP

-839 FYKNGDSLID
+839 FYKNGDSLIE
-849 IGPSLIVKASDF
+849 IGPSLTVKASDF

-869 EAYINEELVATAQ
+869 EAYLNEELVASTQ
-882 VSFTDTEDGTDG
+882 ISFTDTEDG
-894 VGIKSTSVVYGL
+894 
-906 SNSADT
+906 
-912 QPILWTGTIPVAGE
+912 
-926 GQYLWTRKIT
+926 
-936 DYTDDAKEDT
+936 
-946 IEYTYSFQGKTGVA
+946 
-960 GTSIKV
+960 
-966 SKIEYQVGASGTVT
+966 
-980 PSGAWLTTI
+980 
-989 PSVPDGQFL
+989 
-998 WSKTTMSDN
+998 
-1007 SVIYGISKQGAT
+1007 
-1019 GPKGDKGAD
+1019 
-1028 GVAGKDG
+1028 
-1035 VGVKTT
+1035 
-1041 TITYGISA
+1041 
-1049 NETTQ
+1049 
-1054 PTNWTTSVPAL
+1054 
-1065 VKGQYLWTKTV
+1065 
-1076 WAYTDSTSETGY
+1076 
-1088 VKTYI
+1088 
-1093 AKDGNNGSDGIAGK
+1093 
-1107 DGVGIKTTTI
+1107 
-1117 TYKASTSG
+1117 
-1125 TVTPNGTWTSA
+1125 
-1136 IPSVPSG
+1136 
-1143 QFLWTKTV
+1143 
-1151 WTYTDNTNET
+1151 
-1161 GYSVAKMG
+1161 
-1169 EKGDKGDA
+1169 EKGD
-1177 GPQGPTGATGLQG
+1177 
-1190 PKGDQGVIGPTGA
+1190 
-1203 DGKPSYTHIAYATNS
+1203 DGKSSWTAWANS
-1218 TGTTGFSVSDN
+1218 E
-1229 VGKTYIGMYVDNLAT
+1229 
-1244 DSTDPKKYKWNLIK
+1244 
-1258 GADGAQGI
+1258 
-1266 AGPAGKDGKTPYWHT
+1266 DGK
-1281 AYANSADGTVD
+1281 VD
-1292 FSVSDSANKRYIGQ
+1292 FSITESKNRRFIGT
-1306 YTDYDAIDSNDPKK
+1306 YTGIEQSTNYLDYK
-1320 YRWTDMIGT
+1320 WTDMVGT

-1336 LINGTK
+1336 LIDGTK
-1342 SFSGEDWFTSATLED
+1342 SFVGSDWFTSATLED

-1364 FTFKKWISAQKV
+1364 FTFKKWISGQKV
-1376 SHAKDIMVEQGVT
+1376 SHAKDIIVEQGVT

-1417 SDTPRE
+1417 SDTARE
-1423 AIIKN
+1423 TIIKN
-1428 VDSNVRRFE
+1428 VNSNVRRFE
-1437 ITFTPTK
+1437 ITFTPAK

-1462 STGGFM
+1462 SSGGFM

-1487 NLDSKADGAFTVEQL
+1487 NLDSKADGGFTVEQL

-1547 QTMISNA
+1547 QTMVSNA

-1560 LAKLEN
+1560 LAKLDD

-1579 YSNDGLV
+1579 YSEDGLV

-1603 AFYSGGTETAFISQ
+1603 SFYSGGTETAFISQ
-1617 GYLQIESGVFTLR
+1617 GFLQIESGVFTLR

>member
-1 MVIITLVIH
+1 MLTIH
-10 DSKLHPVLLLD
+10 GPDLKPVLFLD
-21 NEKQGTLNYFDDTWT
+21 NDKQGALNYFNHKWY
-36 RQLTTGSSVF
+36 RKQKTGSSVL
-46 EFSVYKKTLE
+46 EFSVYKKDLL
-56 GDNPLNHKYQVLN
+56 GDSPLSHKYHVLN
-69 DQAFVSFVHKD
+69 DQAFVSFVHKG
-80 KVQLFNIMQI
+80 KVQLLNIMKIDEDEKQI
-90 EETETTVRC
+90 DC

-106 ELLNEYCNPYKA
+106 ELLNEYCNAYKA

-126 YLVAFDILN
+126 YLVQFDILS
-135 WGALTIGTNEV
+135 WGALTVGTNEV
-146 NDKKL
+146 KDKKL
-151 TLEWTGQDTKL
+151 TLEWTSQETKL

-177 FETQLHNN
+177 FETKLNFN
-185 HTFKAFIVN
+185 HTFKQLIIN
-194 VYKEYE
+194 IYKEYE

-245 VKGERVIS
+245 VRGERVIS

-312 YWGDST
+312 FWGDST
-318 VGRRDNNWAGMTGGA
+318 VGKRDNNWAGMSGGA

-387 ADYTKGLFTAGGAKY
+387 ADYTKGLFRAGGAKY
-402 NYAEAKYQSY
+402 DYAAAGYQSY

-425 VTGNILDTI
+425 VTGNILNTI
-434 DKLWQTPVQPIT
+434 DKLWQTPVKPIT
-446 AVNVARRATKTIQAL
+446 AVNVARRATKTIQAI
-461 NEATRLKGRRIGSG
+461 NEATKLKGRRIGSG

-525 LERSPNASNL
+525 VDKSPNAGNL
-535 QAGGIYSVK
+535 KAGGIYNVR
-544 ANFGAPFYT
+544 ANRGAPFYT
-553 GQWGHTGIIKSVS
+553 TGWGHTGIIKSVS
-566 STRVTVLEQNFAGRM
+566 KTRVTVLEQNFVGRM

-586 SYEINAFARG
+586 SYDINSFASG

-704 SQDVLMSTA
+704 SQEVLMSTG

-735 EIGDVVRIQDD
+735 ELGDVVRIQDD
-746 GYQPP
+746 GYEPP
-751 LILSA
+751 LILTA
-756 RVVEQVLSKDNPN
+756 RVVEQEISITNPS

-861 NHVLNVTV
+861 NHVLNITV
-869 EAYINEELVATAQ
+869 EAYVNEELVASTQ
-882 VSFTDTEDGTDG
+882 ISFTDTEDG
-894 VGIKSTSVVYGL
+894 
-906 SNSADT
+906 
-912 QPILWTGTIPVAGE
+912 
-926 GQYLWTRKIT
+926 
-936 DYTDDAKEDT
+936 
-946 IEYTYSFQGKTGVA
+946 
-960 GTSIKV
+960 
-966 SKIEYQVGASGTVT
+966 
-980 PSGAWLTTI
+980 
-989 PSVPDGQFL
+989 
-998 WSKTTMSDN
+998 
-1007 SVIYGISKQGAT
+1007 
-1019 GPKGDKGAD
+1019 
-1028 GVAGKDG
+1028 
-1035 VGVKTT
+1035 
-1041 TITYGISA
+1041 
-1049 NETTQ
+1049 
-1054 PTNWTTSVPAL
+1054 
-1065 VKGQYLWTKTV
+1065 
-1076 WAYTDSTSETGY
+1076 
-1088 VKTYI
+1088 
-1093 AKDGNNGSDGIAGK
+1093 
-1107 DGVGIKTTTI
+1107 
-1117 TYKASTSG
+1117 
-1125 TVTPNGTWTSA
+1125 
-1136 IPSVPSG
+1136 
-1143 QFLWTKTV
+1143 
-1151 WTYTDNTNET
+1151 
-1161 GYSVAKMG
+1161 
-1169 EKGDKGDA
+1169 EKGD
-1177 GPQGPTGATGLQG
+1177 
-1190 PKGDQGVIGPTGA
+1190 
-1203 DGKPSYTHIAYATNS
+1203 DGKSSWTAWANS
-1218 TGTTGFSVSDN
+1218 E
-1229 VGKTYIGMYVDNLAT
+1229 
-1244 DSTDPKKYKWNLIK
+1244 
-1258 GADGAQGI
+1258 
-1266 AGPAGKDGKTPYWHT
+1266 DGK
-1281 AYANSADGTVD
+1281 VD
-1292 FSVSDSANKRYIGQ
+1292 FSITESKNRRFIGT
-1306 YTDYDAIDSNDPKK
+1306 YTGIEQSTNYLDYK
-1320 YRWTDMIGT
+1320 WTDMVGT

-1336 LINGTK
+1336 LIDGTK
-1342 SFSGEDWFTSATLED
+1342 SFFGTDWFTSATLED
-1357 ENISNYP
+1357 ENLSNCP
-1364 FTFKKWISAQKV
+1364 FTLKKWISGQKV

-1423 AIIKN
+1423 TIIKN
-1428 VDSNVRRFE
+1428 VDSSLRRFE

-1444 TGKIRPRF
+1444 TGRIRPRF

-1487 NLDSKADGAFTVEQL
+1487 NLDSKADEAFTVEQL
-1502 NAIAEEQRLMKANL
+1502 NALAERARIAEAELQSKATLDTVNDWVK
-1516 EAAASLQEVQDK
+1516 ALQDEIK
-1528 AKELLDQIK
+1528 AREG
-1537 KIEDGQKVSE
+1537 GQKLSE
-1547 QTMISNA
+1547 QKLIDFSNRMIA
-1554 NRVVQI
+1554 VQQTI
-1560 LAKLEN
+1560 GEMQIRTDFVNKF
-1566 VQLVTEA
+1566 
-1573 ITQYMS
+1573 MS
-1579 YSNDGLV
+1579 QSEDGLV
-1586 IKMKDGTSS
+1586 IGQKDGTSS
-1595 VRVTTDRI
+1595 VRVDNDRI
-1603 AFYSGGTETAFISQ
+1603 SFYSSGKEVAYIAQSVLVIDSGIFTTK
-1617 GYLQIESGVFTLR
+1617 LQIGR
-1630 LRIGSF
+1630 YRIEQYELNPDINVVRYVG
-1636 LFEESSKGRLQIKK
+1636 
-1650 IRGIGG
+1650 

>member
-1 MVIITLVIH
+1 M
-10 DSKLHPVLLLD
+10 LD
-21 NEKQGTLNYFDDTWT
+21 NEKQGALNYYDDLWT
-36 RQLTTGSSVF
+36 RQLTTGSSAF
-46 EFSVYKKTLE
+46 EFSVYKKTLL
-56 GDNPLNHKYQVLN
+56 GDNPLNHKYHALN
-69 DQAFVSFVHKD
+69 DQAFVSFVHKG
-80 KVQLFNIMQI
+80 KVQLFNIMQV
-90 EETETTVRC
+90 EETETTIRC
-99 YCENLNL
+99 LCENLNL

-146 NDKKL
+146 KDKKL

-200 EGKSYGVGRDKTDV
+200 EGKSYGVGRDRSDTV
-214 ILRYQKNIS
+214 LRYQKNIA
-223 GIRKTVD
+223 GITKKLD

-245 VKGERVIS
+245 VKGVRVVS

-265 SNRTYL
+265 SNKTYL
-271 GGDLKYYGH
+271 GGDIKYYGH

-312 YWGDST
+312 FWGDST
-318 VGRRDNNWAGMTGGA
+318 VGKRDNNWAGMSGGA

-387 ADYTKGLFTAGGAKY
+387 ADYTKGLFRAGGAKY
-402 NYAEAKYQSY
+402 DYAAAGYQSY

-425 VTGNILDTI
+425 VTGNILNTI

-446 AVNVARRATKTIQAL
+446 AVNVARRATKTMQAL

-490 AWIDSSIGGIRGRIG
+490 AWIDSSVGGIRGRIG

-525 LERSPNASNL
+525 LDRSHNAGNL
-535 QAGGIYSVK
+535 QAGGIYNVK

-553 GQWGHTGIIKSVS
+553 TQWGHTGIIKSVS
-566 STRVTVLEQNFAGRM
+566 KTRVTVLEQNYAGRM
-581 YVVEN
+581 YVMEN

-606 AQGMSVNGA
+606 AQGMAVNGA

-704 SQDVLMSTA
+704 SQDVLISTA

-735 EIGDVVRIQDD
+735 ELGDVVRIQDD
-746 GYQPP
+746 GYEPP
-751 LILSA
+751 LILTA
-756 RVVEQVLSKDNPN
+756 RVIEQEISITNPS

-798 ESIPYEIKLATSNGV
+798 ESIPYDIQLATSNGV

-826 SLQKNGKDYEAVY
+826 SLQKNGKDYDAIY
-839 FYKNGDSLID
+839 FYKNCDSLIEV
-849 IGPSLIVKASDF
+849 GPSLTVKASDF
-861 NHVLNVTV
+861 SHVLNITV
-869 EAYINEELVATAQ
+869 EAYVNEELVVSTQ
-882 VSFTDTEDGTDG
+882 ISFTDTEDG
-894 VGIKSTSVVYGL
+894 
-906 SNSADT
+906 
-912 QPILWTGTIPVAGE
+912 
-926 GQYLWTRKIT
+926 
-936 DYTDDAKEDT
+936 
-946 IEYTYSFQGKTGVA
+946 
-960 GTSIKV
+960 
-966 SKIEYQVGASGTVT
+966 
-980 PSGAWLTTI
+980 
-989 PSVPDGQFL
+989 
-998 WSKTTMSDN
+998 
-1007 SVIYGISKQGAT
+1007 
-1019 GPKGDKGAD
+1019 
-1028 GVAGKDG
+1028 
-1035 VGVKTT
+1035 
-1041 TITYGISA
+1041 
-1049 NETTQ
+1049 
-1054 PTNWTTSVPAL
+1054 
-1065 VKGQYLWTKTV
+1065 
-1076 WAYTDSTSETGY
+1076 
-1088 VKTYI
+1088 
-1093 AKDGNNGSDGIAGK
+1093 
-1107 DGVGIKTTTI
+1107 
-1117 TYKASTSG
+1117 
-1125 TVTPNGTWTSA
+1125 
-1136 IPSVPSG
+1136 
-1143 QFLWTKTV
+1143 
-1151 WTYTDNTNET
+1151 
-1161 GYSVAKMG
+1161 
-1169 EKGDKGDA
+1169 EKGD
-1177 GPQGPTGATGLQG
+1177 
-1190 PKGDQGVIGPTGA
+1190 
-1203 DGKPSYTHIAYATNS
+1203 DGKSSWTAWANS
-1218 TGTTGFSVSDN
+1218 E
-1229 VGKTYIGMYVDNLAT
+1229 
-1244 DSTDPKKYKWNLIK
+1244 
-1258 GADGAQGI
+1258 
-1266 AGPAGKDGKTPYWHT
+1266 DGK
-1281 AYANSADGTVD
+1281 VD
-1292 FSVSDSANKRYIGQ
+1292 FSITESKNRRFIGT
-1306 YTDYDAIDSNDPKK
+1306 YTGIEQSTNYLDYK
-1320 YRWTDMIGT
+1320 WTDMVGT

-1336 LINGTK
+1336 LIDGTK
-1342 SFSGEDWFTSATLED
+1342 SFVGTDWFTSATLED
-1357 ENISNYP
+1357 ENLSNYP
-1364 FTFKKWISAQKV
+1364 FTLKKWISGQKV

-1389 YTFSAYVKRE
+1389 YTFSAYIKRE
-1399 VAGNLY
+1399 QAGNLY
-1405 FYLYDIADGFIT
+1405 FYLYDETDGFIT
-1417 SDTPRE
+1417 SDTQRE
-1423 AIIKN
+1423 TIIKN
-1428 VDSNVRRFE
+1428 VDSSLRRFE

-1444 TGKIRPRF
+1444 TGRIRPRF

-1502 NAIAEEQRLMKANL
+1502 NALAERARIAETELQAKATL
-1516 EAAASLQEVQDK
+1516 ETVNEWVQALQDEIK
-1528 AKELLDQIK
+1528 ARQ
-1537 KIEDGQKVSE
+1537 DGQKISE
-1547 QTMISNA
+1547 QKLIEASNRMIA
-1554 NRVVQI
+1554 VQQNI
-1560 LAKLEN
+1560 GEMQIRTDFVNKF
-1566 VQLVTEA
+1566 
-1573 ITQYMS
+1573 MS
-1579 YSNDGLV
+1579 QSEDGLV
-1586 IKMKDGTSS
+1586 IGQKDGTSS
-1595 VRVTTDRI
+1595 VRVDNDRI
-1603 AFYSGGTETAFISQ
+1603 SFYSSGKEVAYIAQSVLVIDSGIFTTK
-1617 GYLQIESGVFTLR
+1617 LQIGR
-1630 LRIGSF
+1630 YRIEQYELNADINVVRYVG
-1636 LFEESSKGRLQIKK
+1636 
-1650 IRGIGG
+1650 

>member
-1 MVIITLVIH
+1 MLTIH
-10 DSKLHPVLLLD
+10 GPDLKPVLFLD
-21 NEKQGTLNYFDDTWT
+21 NDKQGALNYFNHKWY
-36 RQLTTGSSVF
+36 RKQKTGSSVL
-46 EFSVYKKTLE
+46 EFSVYKKDLL
-56 GDNPLNHKYQVLN
+56 GDSPLSHKYHVLN
-69 DQAFVSFVHKD
+69 DQAFVSFVHKG
-80 KVQLFNIMQI
+80 KVQLLNIMKIDEDEKQI
-90 EETETTVRC
+90 DC

-106 ELLNEYCNPYKA
+106 ELLNEYCNAYKA

-126 YLVAFDILN
+126 YLVQFDILS
-135 WGALTIGTNEV
+135 WGALTVGTNEV
-146 NDKKL
+146 KDKKL
-151 TLEWTGQDTKL
+151 TLEWTSQETKL

-177 FETQLHNN
+177 FETKLNFN
-185 HTFKAFIVN
+185 HTFKQLIIN
-194 VYKEYE
+194 IYKEYE

-312 YWGDST
+312 YWGDSA

-387 ADYTKGLFTAGGAKY
+387 ADYTKGLFKVGGAKY
-402 NYAEAKYQSY
+402 DYAAAGYQSY

-446 AVNVARRATKTIQAL
+446 AVNVARRATKTMQAL

-505 GGMAAA
+505 GGMATA

-525 LERSPNASNL
+525 VDKSPNARNL
-535 QAGGIYSVK
+535 KAGGIYNVR
-544 ANFGAPFYT
+544 ANRGAPFYT
-553 GQWGHTGIIKSVS
+553 TGWGHTGIIKSVS
-566 STRVTVLEQNFAGRM
+566 KTRVTVLEQNFVGRM

-586 SYEINAFARG
+586 SYDINSFASG

-615 TTQQVSGGTQ
+615 TTQQITGGTQ
-625 ISYEEVVQEAQTESY
+625 ISYEEVVQEAQTETY

-704 SQDVLMSTA
+704 SQDVLISTA

-720 AYPAITYEV
+720 AYPAVTYEV

-735 EIGDVVRIQDD
+735 ELGDVVRIQDD
-746 GYQPP
+746 GYEPP
-751 LILSA
+751 LILTA
-756 RVVEQVLSKDNPN
+756 RVIEQEISITNPS

-798 ESIPYEIKLATSNGV
+798 ESIPYDIQLATSNGV
-813 AFKNGTGESVLTP
+813 AFKNGVGESVLTP
-826 SLQKNGKDYEAVY
+826 NLQKNGKDYDAIY
-839 FYKNGDSLID
+839 FYKNGDSLIEV
-849 IGPSLIVKASDF
+849 GPSLTVKASDF
-861 NHVLNVTV
+861 SHVLNISV
-869 EAYINEELVATAQ
+869 EAYVNEELVASTQ
-882 VSFTDTEDGTDG
+882 ISFTDTEDG
-894 VGIKSTSVVYGL
+894 
-906 SNSADT
+906 
-912 QPILWTGTIPVAGE
+912 
-926 GQYLWTRKIT
+926 
-936 DYTDDAKEDT
+936 
-946 IEYTYSFQGKTGVA
+946 
-960 GTSIKV
+960 
-966 SKIEYQVGASGTVT
+966 
-980 PSGAWLTTI
+980 
-989 PSVPDGQFL
+989 
-998 WSKTTMSDN
+998 
-1007 SVIYGISKQGAT
+1007 
-1019 GPKGDKGAD
+1019 
-1028 GVAGKDG
+1028 
-1035 VGVKTT
+1035 
-1041 TITYGISA
+1041 
-1049 NETTQ
+1049 
-1054 PTNWTTSVPAL
+1054 
-1065 VKGQYLWTKTV
+1065 
-1076 WAYTDSTSETGY
+1076 
-1088 VKTYI
+1088 
-1093 AKDGNNGSDGIAGK
+1093 
-1107 DGVGIKTTTI
+1107 
-1117 TYKASTSG
+1117 
-1125 TVTPNGTWTSA
+1125 
-1136 IPSVPSG
+1136 
-1143 QFLWTKTV
+1143 
-1151 WTYTDNTNET
+1151 
-1161 GYSVAKMG
+1161 
-1169 EKGDKGDA
+1169 EKGD
-1177 GPQGPTGATGLQG
+1177 
-1190 PKGDQGVIGPTGA
+1190 
-1203 DGKPSYTHIAYATNS
+1203 DGKSSWTAWANS
-1218 TGTTGFSVSDN
+1218 E
-1229 VGKTYIGMYVDNLAT
+1229 
-1244 DSTDPKKYKWNLIK
+1244 
-1258 GADGAQGI
+1258 
-1266 AGPAGKDGKTPYWHT
+1266 DGK
-1281 AYANSADGTVD
+1281 VD
-1292 FSVSDSANKRYIGQ
+1292 FSITESKNRRFIGT
-1306 YTDYDAIDSNDPKK
+1306 YTGIEQSTNYLDYK
-1320 YRWTDMIGT
+1320 WTDMVGT

-1336 LINGTK
+1336 LIDGTK
-1342 SFSGEDWFTSATLED
+1342 SFVGTDWFTSATLED
-1357 ENISNYP
+1357 KNLSNYP
-1364 FTFKKWISAQKV
+1364 FTLKKWISGQKV
-1376 SHAKDIMVEQGVT
+1376 SHAKDIMVKQGVT

-1423 AIIKN
+1423 TIIKN
-1428 VDSNVRRFE
+1428 VDSSLRRFE

-1462 STGGFM
+1462 SSGGFM

-1487 NLDSKADGAFTVEQL
+1487 NLDSKADEAFTVEQL
-1502 NAIAEEQRLMKANL
+1502 NALAERARIAEAELQSKATLDTVNDWVK
-1516 EAAASLQEVQDK
+1516 ALQDEIK
-1528 AKELLDQIK
+1528 AREG
-1537 KIEDGQKVSE
+1537 GQKLSE
-1547 QTMISNA
+1547 QKLIDFSNRMIA
-1554 NRVVQI
+1554 VQQTI
-1560 LAKLEN
+1560 GEMQIRTDFVNKF
-1566 VQLVTEA
+1566 
-1573 ITQYMS
+1573 MS
-1579 YSNDGLV
+1579 QSEDGLV
-1586 IKMKDGTSS
+1586 IGQKDGTSS
-1595 VRVTTDRI
+1595 VRVDNDRI
-1603 AFYSGGTETAFISQ
+1603 SFYSSGKEVAYIAQSVLVIDSGIFTTK
-1617 GYLQIESGVFTLR
+1617 LQIGR
-1630 LRIGSF
+1630 YRIEQYELNADINVVRYVG
-1636 LFEESSKGRLQIKK
+1636 
-1650 IRGIGG
+1650 

>member
-1 MVIITLVIH
+1 MVVITLVIH
-10 DSKLHPVLLLD
+10 DAKLHPVLLLD
-21 NEKQGTLNYFDDTWT
+21 NERQGALNYYDDLWT
-36 RQLTTGSSVF
+36 RQLTTGSSAF
-46 EFSVYKKTLE
+46 EFSVYKKSLL
-56 GDNPLNHKYQVLN
+56 GDNPLNHKYHALN

-80 KVQLFNIMQI
+80 KVQLFNIMRV
-90 EETETTVRC
+90 EETETTIHC

-106 ELLNEYCNPYKA
+106 ELLNEYCNAYKA

-126 YLVAFDILN
+126 YLVQFDILN

-146 NDKKL
+146 KDKKL

-162 ARLLSIANNFDAEIE
+162 ARLLSIANNFDAEVE

-200 EGKSYGVGRDKTDV
+200 EGVSYGVGRDRSDIV
-214 ILRYQKNIS
+214 LRYQKNVT
-223 GIRKTVD
+223 GITKKLD

-312 YWGDST
+312 FWGDST
-318 VGRRDNNWAGMTGGA
+318 VGKRDNNWAGMSGGA

-387 ADYTKGLFTAGGAKY
+387 ADYTKGLFRAGGAKY
-402 NYAEAKYQSY
+402 DYAAAGYQSY
-412 TNLMTN
+412 TNLMSN

-425 VTGNILDTI
+425 VTGNILNTI

-525 LERSPNASNL
+525 VDKSPNAGNL
-535 QAGGIYSVK
+535 KAGGIYNVR
-544 ANFGAPFYT
+544 ANRGAPFYT
-553 GQWGHTGIIKSVS
+553 TGWGHTGIIKSVS
-566 STRVTVLEQNFAGRM
+566 KTRVTVLEQNYAGRM
-581 YVVEN
+581 YVMEN

-606 AQGMSVNGA
+606 AQGMAVNGA

-704 SQDVLMSTA
+704 SQEVLMSTG

-735 EIGDVVRIQDD
+735 ELGDVVRIQDD
-746 GYQPP
+746 GYEPP
-751 LILSA
+751 LILTA
-756 RVVEQVLSKDNPN
+756 RVVEQEISITNPS

-861 NHVLNVTV
+861 NHVLNITV
-869 EAYINEELVATAQ
+869 EAYLNEELVASTQ
-882 VSFTDTEDGTDG
+882 ISFTDTEDG
-894 VGIKSTSVVYGL
+894 
-906 SNSADT
+906 AD
-912 QPILWTGTIPVAGE
+912 
-926 GQYLWTRKIT
+926 
-936 DYTDDAKEDT
+936 
-946 IEYTYSFQGKTGVA
+946 
-960 GTSIKV
+960 
-966 SKIEYQVGASGTVT
+966 
-980 PSGAWLTTI
+980 
-989 PSVPDGQFL
+989 
-998 WSKTTMSDN
+998 
-1007 SVIYGISKQGAT
+1007 
-1019 GPKGDKGAD
+1019 
-1028 GVAGKDG
+1028 GKDG
-1035 VGVKTT
+1035 
-1041 TITYGISA
+1041 A
-1049 NETTQ
+1049 
-1054 PTNWTTSVPAL
+1054 P
-1065 VKGQYLWTKTV
+1065 
-1076 WAYTDSTSETGY
+1076 
-1088 VKTYI
+1088 
-1093 AKDGNNGSDGIAGK
+1093 
-1107 DGVGIKTTTI
+1107 
-1117 TYKASTSG
+1117 
-1125 TVTPNGTWTSA
+1125 
-1136 IPSVPSG
+1136 
-1143 QFLWTKTV
+1143 
-1151 WTYTDNTNET
+1151 
-1161 GYSVAKMG
+1161 
-1169 EKGDKGDA
+1169 
-1177 GPQGPTGATGLQG
+1177 GPQGPPGVNGLQG
-1190 PKGDQGVIGPTGA
+1190 PKGDQGIQGPAGA
-1203 DGKPSYTHIAYATNS
+1203 DGKATYTHIAYALDENGS
-1218 TGTTGFSVSDN
+1218 TGFSVSDN
-1229 VGKTYIGMYVDNLAT
+1229 VGKTYIGMYVDDNII
-1244 DSTDPKKYKWNLIK
+1244 DSNDPKKYKWNLIK
-1258 GADGAQGI
+1258 GADGARGI
-1266 AGPAGKDGKTPYWHT
+1266 QGPAGADGKTPYWHV
-1281 AYANSADGTVD
+1281 AYANSSDGTVD

-1306 YTDYDAIDSNDPKK
+1306 YTDYDAIDSSDPKK
-1320 YRWTDMIGT
+1320 YRWTDMVGT

-1336 LINGTK
+1336 LIDGTK
-1342 SFSGEDWFTSATLED
+1342 SFFGTDWFTSATLED
-1357 ENISNYP
+1357 ENLSNCP
-1364 FTFKKWISAQKV
+1364 FTLKKWISGQKV

-1423 AIIKN
+1423 TIIKN
-1428 VDSNVRRFE
+1428 VDSSLRRFE

-1444 TGKIRPRF
+1444 TGRIRPRF

-1462 STGGFM
+1462 SSGGFM

-1487 NLDSKADGAFTVEQL
+1487 NLDSKADQELTQAQILALEERTAIARE
-1502 NAIAEEQRLMKANL
+1502 NAIAEAMQNTLSEVETKWKLWYDLNTIDEKQKVANDIAQL
-1516 EAAASLQEVQDK
+1516 FDRTTEFKQLLGEASARFSFINNETLIGEEGVAIGDKGGK
-1528 AKELLDQIK
+1528 AKLFL
-1537 KIEDGQKVSE
+1537 
-1547 QTMISNA
+1547 
-1554 NRVVQI
+1554 
-1560 LAKLEN
+1560 
-1566 VQLVTEA
+1566 
-1573 ITQYMS
+1573 
-1579 YSNDGLV
+1579 SNDSISFVTNGVAQMTLTGDTLTIKNGLFTERIQIGNFVEEVYDRNPLFNV
-1586 IKMKDGTSS
+1586 I
-1595 VRVTTDRI
+1595 R
-1603 AFYSGGTETAFISQ
+1603 A
-1617 GYLQIESGVFTLR
+1617 
-1630 LRIGSF
+1630 
-1636 LFEESSKGRLQIKK
+1636 
-1650 IRGIGG
+1650 IRNS

>member
-1 MVIITLVIH
+1 MVVITLVIH
-10 DSKLHPVLLLD
+10 DAKLHPVLLLD
-21 NEKQGTLNYFDDTWT
+21 NERQGALNYYDDLWT
-36 RQLTTGSSVF
+36 RQLTTGSSAF
-46 EFSVYKKTLE
+46 EFSVYKKSLL
-56 GDNPLNHKYQVLN
+56 GDNPLNHKYHALN

-80 KVQLFNIMQI
+80 KVQLFNIMRV
-90 EETETTVRC
+90 EETETTIRC
-99 YCENLNL
+99 FCENLNL
-106 ELLNEYCNPYKA
+106 ELLNEYCNAYKA

-126 YLVAFDILN
+126 YLVQFDILN

-146 NDKKL
+146 KDKKL

-185 HTFKAFIVN
+185 HTFKAFIIN
-194 VYKEYE
+194 IYKEYE
-200 EGKSYGVGRDKTDV
+200 EGKSYGVGRDRSDTV
-214 ILRYQKNIS
+214 LRYQKNIA
-223 GIRKTVD
+223 GITKKLD

-245 VKGERVIS
+245 VKGERVVS

-271 GGDLKYYGH
+271 GGDIKYYGH

-387 ADYTKGLFTAGGAKY
+387 ADYTKGLFRAGGAKY
-402 NYAEAKYQSY
+402 DYAAAGYQSY

-511 LIGTDYNWGAYGWK
+511 LIGTDYNWGSYGWK
-525 LERSPNASNL
+525 VDKSPNAGNL
-535 QAGGIYSVK
+535 KAGGIYNVK

-553 GQWGHTGIIKSVS
+553 TQWGHTGIIKSVS
-566 STRVTVLEQNFAGRM
+566 KTRVTVLEQNYAGRM
-581 YVVEN
+581 YVMEN

-735 EIGDVVRIQDD
+735 ELGDVVRIQDD
-746 GYQPP
+746 GYEPP
-751 LILSA
+751 LILTA
-756 RVVEQVLSKDNPN
+756 RVVEQEISITNPS

-798 ESIPYEIKLATSNGV
+798 ESIPYDIQLATSNGV
-813 AFKNGTGESVLTP
+813 AFKNGVGESVLTP
-826 SLQKNGKDYEAVY
+826 NLQKNGKDYDAIY
-839 FYKNGDSLID
+839 FYKNGDSLIE
-849 IGPSLIVKASDF
+849 IGPSLTVKASDF
-861 NHVLNVTV
+861 NHVLNITV
-869 EAYINEELVATAQ
+869 EAYVNEELVASTQ
-882 VSFTDTEDGTDG
+882 ISFTDTEDG
-894 VGIKSTSVVYGL
+894 
-906 SNSADT
+906 
-912 QPILWTGTIPVAGE
+912 
-926 GQYLWTRKIT
+926 
-936 DYTDDAKEDT
+936 
-946 IEYTYSFQGKTGVA
+946 
-960 GTSIKV
+960 
-966 SKIEYQVGASGTVT
+966 
-980 PSGAWLTTI
+980 
-989 PSVPDGQFL
+989 
-998 WSKTTMSDN
+998 
-1007 SVIYGISKQGAT
+1007 
-1019 GPKGDKGAD
+1019 
-1028 GVAGKDG
+1028 
-1035 VGVKTT
+1035 
-1041 TITYGISA
+1041 
-1049 NETTQ
+1049 
-1054 PTNWTTSVPAL
+1054 
-1065 VKGQYLWTKTV
+1065 
-1076 WAYTDSTSETGY
+1076 
-1088 VKTYI
+1088 
-1093 AKDGNNGSDGIAGK
+1093 
-1107 DGVGIKTTTI
+1107 
-1117 TYKASTSG
+1117 
-1125 TVTPNGTWTSA
+1125 
-1136 IPSVPSG
+1136 
-1143 QFLWTKTV
+1143 
-1151 WTYTDNTNET
+1151 
-1161 GYSVAKMG
+1161 
-1169 EKGDKGDA
+1169 EKGD
-1177 GPQGPTGATGLQG
+1177 
-1190 PKGDQGVIGPTGA
+1190 
-1203 DGKPSYTHIAYATNS
+1203 DGKSSWTAWANS
-1218 TGTTGFSVSDN
+1218 E
-1229 VGKTYIGMYVDNLAT
+1229 
-1244 DSTDPKKYKWNLIK
+1244 
-1258 GADGAQGI
+1258 
-1266 AGPAGKDGKTPYWHT
+1266 DGK
-1281 AYANSADGTVD
+1281 VD
-1292 FSVSDSANKRYIGQ
+1292 FSITESKNRRFIGT
-1306 YTDYDAIDSNDPKK
+1306 YTGIEQSTNYLDYK
-1320 YRWTDMIGT
+1320 WTDMVGT

-1336 LINGTK
+1336 LIDGTK
-1342 SFSGEDWFTSATLED
+1342 SFFGTDWFTSATLED
-1357 ENISNYP
+1357 ENLSNYP
-1364 FTFKKWISAQKV
+1364 FTLKKWISGQKV

-1405 FYLYDIADGFIT
+1405 FYLYETTDGFIT

-1423 AIIKN
+1423 TTIKN

-1452 AMVSSEQGSF
+1452 AMIASEQGSF
-1462 STGGFM
+1462 SSGGFM

-1487 NLDSKADGAFTVEQL
+1487 NLDSKADEAFTVEQL
-1502 NAIAEEQRLMKANL
+1502 NALAERARIAEAELQSKATLDTVNDWVK
-1516 EAAASLQEVQDK
+1516 ALQDEIK
-1528 AKELLDQIK
+1528 AREG
-1537 KIEDGQKVSE
+1537 GQKLSE
-1547 QTMISNA
+1547 QKLIDFSNRMIA
-1554 NRVVQI
+1554 VQQTI
-1560 LAKLEN
+1560 GEMQIRTDFVNKF
-1566 VQLVTEA
+1566 
-1573 ITQYMS
+1573 MS
-1579 YSNDGLV
+1579 QSEDGLV
-1586 IKMKDGTSS
+1586 IGQKDGTSS
-1595 VRVTTDRI
+1595 VRVDNDRI
-1603 AFYSGGTETAFISQ
+1603 SFYSSGKEVAYIAQSVLVIDSGIFTTK
-1617 GYLQIESGVFTLR
+1617 LQIGR
-1630 LRIGSF
+1630 YRIEQYELNADINVVRYVG
-1636 LFEESSKGRLQIKK
+1636 
-1650 IRGIGG
+1650 

>member
-21 NEKQGTLNYFDDTWT
+21 NEKQGALNYYDDLWT
-36 RQLTTGSSVF
+36 RQLTTGSSAF
-46 EFSVYKKTLE
+46 EFSVYKKTLL
-56 GDNPLNHKYQVLN
+56 GDNPLNHKYHALN
-69 DQAFVSFVHKD
+69 DQAFVSFVHKG
-80 KVQLFNIMQI
+80 KVQLFNIMQV
-90 EETETTVRC
+90 EETETTIRC
-99 YCENLNL
+99 LCENLNL

-146 NDKKL
+146 KDKKL

-200 EGKSYGVGRDKTDV
+200 EGKSYGVGRDRSDTV
-214 ILRYQKNIS
+214 LRYQKNIA
-223 GIRKTVD
+223 GITKKLD

-245 VKGERVIS
+245 VKGERVVS

-265 SNRTYL
+265 SNKTYL
-271 GGDLKYYGH
+271 GGDIKYYGH

-312 YWGDST
+312 FWGDST
-318 VGRRDNNWAGMTGGA
+318 VGKRDNNWAGMSGGA

-387 ADYTKGLFTAGGAKY
+387 ADYTKGLFRAGGAKY
-402 NYAEAKYQSY
+402 DYAAAGYQSY

-425 VTGNILDTI
+425 VTGNILNTI

-446 AVNVARRATKTIQAL
+446 AVNVARRATKTMQAL

-490 AWIDSSIGGIRGRIG
+490 AWIDSSVGGIRGRIG

-525 LERSPNASNL
+525 LDRSPNAGNL
-535 QAGGIYSVK
+535 QAGGIYNVK

-553 GQWGHTGIIKSVS
+553 TQWGHTGIIKSVS
-566 STRVTVLEQNFAGRM
+566 KTRVTVLEQNYAGRM
-581 YVVEN
+581 YVMEN
-586 SYEINAFARG
+586 SYEINAFSRG

-615 TTQQVSGGTQ
+615 TTQQITGGTQ
-625 ISYEEVVQEAQTESY
+625 ISYEEVVQEAQTETY

-704 SQDVLMSTA
+704 SQDVLISTA

-735 EIGDVVRIQDD
+735 ELGDVVRIQDD
-746 GYQPP
+746 GYEPP
-751 LILSA
+751 LILTA
-756 RVVEQVLSKDNPN
+756 RVTEQEISSTNPN

-776 NFVEKESQLASD
+776 NFVEKESQLATD

-813 AFKNGTGESVLTP
+813 AFKNGVGESVLTP
-826 SLQKNGKDYEAVY
+826 SLQKNGKDYDAIY
-839 FYKNGDSLID
+839 FYKNGDSLIEV
-849 IGPSLIVKASDF
+849 GPSLTVKASDF
-861 NHVLNVTV
+861 SHVLNITV
-869 EAYINEELVATAQ
+869 EAYVNEELVASTQ
-882 VSFTDTEDGTDG
+882 ISFTDTEDGTDG
-894 VGIKSTSVVYGL
+894 
-906 SNSADT
+906 
-912 QPILWTGTIPVAGE
+912 
-926 GQYLWTRKIT
+926 
-936 DYTDDAKEDT
+936 
-946 IEYTYSFQGKTGVA
+946 
-960 GTSIKV
+960 
-966 SKIEYQVGASGTVT
+966 
-980 PSGAWLTTI
+980 
-989 PSVPDGQFL
+989 
-998 WSKTTMSDN
+998 
-1007 SVIYGISKQGAT
+1007 
-1019 GPKGDKGAD
+1019 
-1028 GVAGKDG
+1028 
-1035 VGVKTT
+1035 
-1041 TITYGISA
+1041 
-1049 NETTQ
+1049 
-1054 PTNWTTSVPAL
+1054 
-1065 VKGQYLWTKTV
+1065 
-1076 WAYTDSTSETGY
+1076 
-1088 VKTYI
+1088 
-1093 AKDGNNGSDGIAGK
+1093 
-1107 DGVGIKTTTI
+1107 
-1117 TYKASTSG
+1117 
-1125 TVTPNGTWTSA
+1125 
-1136 IPSVPSG
+1136 
-1143 QFLWTKTV
+1143 
-1151 WTYTDNTNET
+1151 
-1161 GYSVAKMG
+1161 
-1169 EKGDKGDA
+1169 EKGD
-1177 GPQGPTGATGLQG
+1177 
-1190 PKGDQGVIGPTGA
+1190 
-1203 DGKPSYTHIAYATNS
+1203 DGKSSWTAWANS
-1218 TGTTGFSVSDN
+1218 E
-1229 VGKTYIGMYVDNLAT
+1229 
-1244 DSTDPKKYKWNLIK
+1244 
-1258 GADGAQGI
+1258 
-1266 AGPAGKDGKTPYWHT
+1266 DGK
-1281 AYANSADGTVD
+1281 VD
-1292 FSVSDSANKRYIGQ
+1292 FSITESKNRRFIGT
-1306 YTDYDAIDSNDPKK
+1306 YTGIEQSTNYLDYK
-1320 YRWTDMIGT
+1320 WTDMVGT

-1336 LINGTK
+1336 LIDGTK
-1342 SFSGEDWFTSATLED
+1342 SFFGTDWFTSATLED
-1357 ENISNYP
+1357 ENLSNYP
-1364 FTFKKWISAQKV
+1364 FTLKKWISGQKV

-1423 AIIKN
+1423 TIIKN
-1428 VDSNVRRFE
+1428 VDSSLRRFE
-1437 ITFTPTK
+1437 ITFTPAK

-1487 NLDSKADGAFTVEQL
+1487 NLDSKADGDFTVEQL
-1502 NAIAEEQRLMKANL
+1502 NKLAERARIAEAELQSKATLDTVNGWVK
-1516 EAAASLQEVQDK
+1516 ALQDEIK
-1528 AKELLDQIK
+1528 ARE
-1537 KIEDGQKVSE
+1537 EGQKLSE
-1547 QTMISNA
+1547 QKLIDASNRMIA
-1554 NRVVQI
+1554 VQQTVGEMQVRTDFVN
-1560 LAKLEN
+1560 KF
-1566 VQLVTEA
+1566 
-1573 ITQYMS
+1573 MS
-1579 YSNDGLV
+1579 QSEDGLV
-1586 IKMKDGTSS
+1586 IGQKDGTSS
-1595 VRVTTDRI
+1595 VRVDNDRI
-1603 AFYSGGTETAFISQ
+1603 SFYSSGKEVAYIAQSVLVIDSGIFTTK
-1617 GYLQIESGVFTLR
+1617 LQIGR
-1630 LRIGSF
+1630 YRIEQYELNPDINVVRYVG
-1636 LFEESSKGRLQIKK
+1636 
-1650 IRGIGG
+1650 

>member
-21 NEKQGTLNYFDDTWT
+21 NDKQGALNYYDDLWT
-36 RQLTTGSSVF
+36 RQLTTGSSAF
-46 EFSVYKKTLE
+46 EFSVYKKTLL
-56 GDNPLNHKYQVLN
+56 GDNPLNHKYHALN
-69 DQAFVSFVHKD
+69 DQAFVSFVHKG
-80 KVQLFNIMQI
+80 KVQLFNIMQV
-90 EETETTVRC
+90 EETETKIHC

-146 NDKKL
+146 KDKKL

-162 ARLLSIANNFDAEIE
+162 ARLLSIANNFDAEVE

-185 HTFKAFIVN
+185 HTFKAFIIN
-194 VYKEYE
+194 IYKEYE
-200 EGKSYGVGRDKTDV
+200 EGKSYGVGRDRSDTV
-214 ILRYQKNIS
+214 LRYQKNIA
-223 GIRKTVD
+223 GITKNLD

-245 VKGERVIS
+245 VKGERVVS

-265 SNRTYL
+265 SNKTYL
-271 GGDLKYYGH
+271 GGDIKYYGH

-312 YWGDST
+312 FWGDST
-318 VGRRDNNWAGMTGGA
+318 VGRRDNNWSGMTGGA

-387 ADYTKGLFTAGGAKY
+387 ADYTKGLFRSGGAKY
-402 NYAEAKYQSY
+402 DYAAAGYQSY

-425 VTGNILDTI
+425 VTGNILNTI

-446 AVNVARRATKTIQAL
+446 AVNVARRATKTMQAL

-525 LERSPNASNL
+525 VDKSPNAGNL
-535 QAGGIYSVK
+535 KAGGIYNVR
-544 ANFGAPFYT
+544 ANRGAPFYT
-553 GQWGHTGIIKSVS
+553 TGWGHTGIIKSVS
-566 STRVTVLEQNFAGRM
+566 KTRVTVLEQNFAGRM

-615 TTQQVSGGTQ
+615 TTQQVTGGTQ
-625 ISYEEVVQEAQTESY
+625 ISYEEVVQEAQTETY

-704 SQDVLMSTA
+704 SQEVLMSTG

-735 EIGDVVRIQDD
+735 ELGDVVRIQDD
-746 GYQPP
+746 GYEPP
-751 LILSA
+751 LILTA
-756 RVVEQVLSKDNPN
+756 RVIEQEISITNPS

-798 ESIPYEIKLATSNGV
+798 ESIPYDIQLATSNGV
-813 AFKNGTGESVLTP
+813 AFKNGVGESVLTP
-826 SLQKNGKDYEAVY
+826 NLQKNGKDYDAIY
-839 FYKNGDSLID
+839 FYKNGDSLIE
-849 IGPSLIVKASDF
+849 IGPSLTVKASDF
-861 NHVLNVTV
+861 NHVLNITV
-869 EAYINEELVATAQ
+869 EAYVNEELVASTQ
-882 VSFTDTEDGTDG
+882 ISFTDTEDG
-894 VGIKSTSVVYGL
+894 
-906 SNSADT
+906 
-912 QPILWTGTIPVAGE
+912 
-926 GQYLWTRKIT
+926 
-936 DYTDDAKEDT
+936 
-946 IEYTYSFQGKTGVA
+946 
-960 GTSIKV
+960 
-966 SKIEYQVGASGTVT
+966 
-980 PSGAWLTTI
+980 
-989 PSVPDGQFL
+989 
-998 WSKTTMSDN
+998 
-1007 SVIYGISKQGAT
+1007 
-1019 GPKGDKGAD
+1019 
-1028 GVAGKDG
+1028 
-1035 VGVKTT
+1035 
-1041 TITYGISA
+1041 
-1049 NETTQ
+1049 
-1054 PTNWTTSVPAL
+1054 
-1065 VKGQYLWTKTV
+1065 
-1076 WAYTDSTSETGY
+1076 
-1088 VKTYI
+1088 
-1093 AKDGNNGSDGIAGK
+1093 
-1107 DGVGIKTTTI
+1107 
-1117 TYKASTSG
+1117 
-1125 TVTPNGTWTSA
+1125 
-1136 IPSVPSG
+1136 
-1143 QFLWTKTV
+1143 
-1151 WTYTDNTNET
+1151 
-1161 GYSVAKMG
+1161 
-1169 EKGDKGDA
+1169 EKGDD
-1177 GPQGPTGATGLQG
+1177 GATSW
-1190 PKGDQGVIGPTGA
+1190 TA
-1203 DGKPSYTHIAYATNS
+1203 WANSEDGK
-1218 TGTTGFSVSDN
+1218 
-1229 VGKTYIGMYVDNLAT
+1229 
-1244 DSTDPKKYKWNLIK
+1244 
-1258 GADGAQGI
+1258 
-1266 AGPAGKDGKTPYWHT
+1266 
-1281 AYANSADGTVD
+1281 VD
-1292 FSVSDSANKRYIGQ
+1292 FSITESKNRRFIGT
-1306 YTDYDAIDSNDPKK
+1306 YTGIEQSTNYLDYK
-1320 YRWTDMIGT
+1320 WTDMVGT

-1336 LINGTK
+1336 LIDGTK
-1342 SFSGEDWFTSATLED
+1342 SFVGTDWFTSATLED
-1357 ENISNYP
+1357 ENLSNYP
-1364 FTFKKWISAQKV
+1364 FTLKKWISGQKV
-1376 SHAKDIMVEQGVT
+1376 SHAKDIMVKQGVT

-1423 AIIKN
+1423 TIIKN
-1428 VDSNVRRFE
+1428 VDSSLRRFE

-1462 STGGFM
+1462 SSGGFM

>member
-1 MVIITLVIH
+1 MVVITLVIH
-10 DSKLHPVLLLD
+10 DAKLHPVLLLD
-21 NEKQGTLNYFDDTWT
+21 NERQGALNYYDDLWT
-36 RQLTTGSSVF
+36 RQLTTGSSAF
-46 EFSVYKKTLE
+46 EFSVYKKSLL
-56 GDNPLNHKYQVLN
+56 GDNPLNHKYHALN

-80 KVQLFNIMQI
+80 KVQLFNIMRV
-90 EETETTVRC
+90 EETETTIRC
-99 YCENLNL
+99 FCENLNL
-106 ELLNEYCNPYKA
+106 ELLNEYCNAYKA

-126 YLVAFDILN
+126 YLVQFDILN

-146 NDKKL
+146 KDKKL

-185 HTFKAFIVN
+185 HTFKAFIIN
-194 VYKEYE
+194 IYKEYE
-200 EGKSYGVGRDKTDV
+200 EGKSYGVGRDRSDTV
-214 ILRYQKNIS
+214 LRYQKNIA
-223 GIRKTVD
+223 GITKKLD

-245 VKGERVIS
+245 VKGERVVS

-271 GGDLKYYGH
+271 GGDIKYYGH

-387 ADYTKGLFTAGGAKY
+387 ADYTKGLFRAGGAKY
-402 NYAEAKYQSY
+402 DYAAAGYQSY

-525 LERSPNASNL
+525 LDRSPNASNL
-535 QAGGIYSVK
+535 QAGGLYNVK

-553 GQWGHTGIIKSVS
+553 TQWGHTGIIKSVS
-566 STRVTVLEQNFAGRM
+566 KTRVTVLEQNYAGRM
-581 YVVEN
+581 YVMEN

-625 ISYEEVVQEAQTESY
+625 ISYEEIVQEAQTESY

-735 EIGDVVRIQDD
+735 ELGDVVRIQDD
-746 GYQPP
+746 GYEPP
-751 LILSA
+751 LILTA
-756 RVVEQVLSKDNPN
+756 RVVEQEISITNPS

-798 ESIPYEIKLATSNGV
+798 ESIPYDIQLATSNGV
-813 AFKNGTGESVLTP
+813 AFKNGVGESVLTP
-826 SLQKNGKDYEAVY
+826 NLQKNGKDYDAIY
-839 FYKNGDSLID
+839 FYKNGDSLIE
-849 IGPSLIVKASDF
+849 IGPSLTVKASDF
-861 NHVLNVTV
+861 NHVLNITV
-869 EAYINEELVATAQ
+869 EAYVNEKLVASTQ
-882 VSFTDTEDGTDG
+882 ISFTDTEDG
-894 VGIKSTSVVYGL
+894 
-906 SNSADT
+906 
-912 QPILWTGTIPVAGE
+912 
-926 GQYLWTRKIT
+926 
-936 DYTDDAKEDT
+936 
-946 IEYTYSFQGKTGVA
+946 
-960 GTSIKV
+960 
-966 SKIEYQVGASGTVT
+966 
-980 PSGAWLTTI
+980 
-989 PSVPDGQFL
+989 
-998 WSKTTMSDN
+998 
-1007 SVIYGISKQGAT
+1007 
-1019 GPKGDKGAD
+1019 
-1028 GVAGKDG
+1028 
-1035 VGVKTT
+1035 
-1041 TITYGISA
+1041 
-1049 NETTQ
+1049 
-1054 PTNWTTSVPAL
+1054 
-1065 VKGQYLWTKTV
+1065 
-1076 WAYTDSTSETGY
+1076 
-1088 VKTYI
+1088 
-1093 AKDGNNGSDGIAGK
+1093 
-1107 DGVGIKTTTI
+1107 
-1117 TYKASTSG
+1117 
-1125 TVTPNGTWTSA
+1125 
-1136 IPSVPSG
+1136 
-1143 QFLWTKTV
+1143 
-1151 WTYTDNTNET
+1151 
-1161 GYSVAKMG
+1161 
-1169 EKGDKGDA
+1169 EKGD
-1177 GPQGPTGATGLQG
+1177 
-1190 PKGDQGVIGPTGA
+1190 
-1203 DGKPSYTHIAYATNS
+1203 DGKSSWTAWANS
-1218 TGTTGFSVSDN
+1218 E
-1229 VGKTYIGMYVDNLAT
+1229 
-1244 DSTDPKKYKWNLIK
+1244 
-1258 GADGAQGI
+1258 
-1266 AGPAGKDGKTPYWHT
+1266 DGK
-1281 AYANSADGTVD
+1281 VD
-1292 FSVSDSANKRYIGQ
+1292 FSITESKNRRFIGT
-1306 YTDYDAIDSNDPKK
+1306 YTGIEQSTNYLDYK
-1320 YRWTDMIGT
+1320 WTDMVGT

-1336 LINGTK
+1336 LIDGTK
-1342 SFSGEDWFTSATLED
+1342 SFFGTDWFTSATLED
-1357 ENISNYP
+1357 ENLSNYP
-1364 FTFKKWISAQKV
+1364 FTLKKWISGQKV

-1423 AIIKN
+1423 TTIKN

-1452 AMVSSEQGSF
+1452 AMIASEQGSF
-1462 STGGFM
+1462 SSGGFM

-1487 NLDSKADGAFTVEQL
+1487 NLDSKADGDFTVEQL
-1502 NAIAEEQRLMKANL
+1502 NKLAERARIAEAELQSKATLDTVNDWVK
-1516 EAAASLQEVQDK
+1516 ALQDEIK
-1528 AKELLDQIK
+1528 AREG
-1537 KIEDGQKVSE
+1537 GQKLSE
-1547 QTMISNA
+1547 QKLIDFSNRMIA
-1554 NRVVQI
+1554 VQQTI
-1560 LAKLEN
+1560 GEMQIRTDFVNKF
-1566 VQLVTEA
+1566 
-1573 ITQYMS
+1573 MS
-1579 YSNDGLV
+1579 QSEDGLV
-1586 IKMKDGTSS
+1586 IGQKDGTSS
-1595 VRVTTDRI
+1595 VRVDNDRI
-1603 AFYSGGTETAFISQ
+1603 SFYSSGKEVAYIAQSVLVIDSGIFTTK
-1617 GYLQIESGVFTLR
+1617 LQIGR
-1630 LRIGSF
+1630 YRIEQYELNPDINVVRYVG
-1636 LFEESSKGRLQIKK
+1636 
-1650 IRGIGG
+1650 

>member
-21 NEKQGTLNYFDDTWT
+21 NDKQGALNYYDDLWT
-36 RQLTTGSSVF
+36 RQLTTGSSAF
-46 EFSVYKKTLE
+46 EFSVYKKTLL
-56 GDNPLNHKYQVLN
+56 GDNPLNHKYHALN
-69 DQAFVSFVHKD
+69 DQAFVSFVHKG
-80 KVQLFNIMQI
+80 KVQLFNIMQV
-90 EETETTVRC
+90 EETETKIHC

-106 ELLNEYCNPYKA
+106 ELLNEYCNAYKA

-126 YLVAFDILN
+126 YLVQFDILN

-146 NDKKL
+146 KDKKL

-162 ARLLSIANNFDAEIE
+162 ARLLSIANNFDAEVE

-200 EGKSYGVGRDKTDV
+200 EGVSYGVGRDRSDIV
-214 ILRYQKNIS
+214 LRYQKNVT
-223 GIRKTVD
+223 GITKKLD

-312 YWGDST
+312 FWGDST
-318 VGRRDNNWAGMTGGA
+318 VGKRDNNWAGMSGGA

-387 ADYTKGLFTAGGAKY
+387 ADYTKGLFRAGGAKY
-402 NYAEAKYQSY
+402 DYAAAGYQSY

-425 VTGNILDTI
+425 VTGNILNTI

-446 AVNVARRATKTIQAL
+446 AVNVARRATKTMQAL

-490 AWIDSSIGGIRGRIG
+490 AWIDSSVGGIRGRIG

-525 LERSPNASNL
+525 LDRSPNAGNL
-535 QAGGIYSVK
+535 QAGGIYNVK

-553 GQWGHTGIIKSVS
+553 TQWGHTGIIKSVS
-566 STRVTVLEQNFAGRM
+566 KTRVTVLEQNYAGRM
-581 YVVEN
+581 YVMEN

-615 TTQQVSGGTQ
+615 TTQQVTGGTQ
-625 ISYEEVVQEAQTESY
+625 ISYEEVVQEAQTETY

-704 SQDVLMSTA
+704 SQEVLMSTG

-735 EIGDVVRIQDD
+735 ELGDVVRIQDD
-746 GYQPP
+746 GYEPP
-751 LILSA
+751 LILTA
-756 RVVEQVLSKDNPN
+756 RVIEQEISITNPS

-861 NHVLNVTV
+861 NHVLNITV
-869 EAYINEELVATAQ
+869 EAYLNEELVASTQ
-882 VSFTDTEDGTDG
+882 ISFTDTEDG
-894 VGIKSTSVVYGL
+894 
-906 SNSADT
+906 AD
-912 QPILWTGTIPVAGE
+912 
-926 GQYLWTRKIT
+926 
-936 DYTDDAKEDT
+936 
-946 IEYTYSFQGKTGVA
+946 
-960 GTSIKV
+960 
-966 SKIEYQVGASGTVT
+966 
-980 PSGAWLTTI
+980 
-989 PSVPDGQFL
+989 
-998 WSKTTMSDN
+998 
-1007 SVIYGISKQGAT
+1007 
-1019 GPKGDKGAD
+1019 
-1028 GVAGKDG
+1028 GKDG
-1035 VGVKTT
+1035 
-1041 TITYGISA
+1041 A
-1049 NETTQ
+1049 
-1054 PTNWTTSVPAL
+1054 P
-1065 VKGQYLWTKTV
+1065 
-1076 WAYTDSTSETGY
+1076 
-1088 VKTYI
+1088 
-1093 AKDGNNGSDGIAGK
+1093 
-1107 DGVGIKTTTI
+1107 
-1117 TYKASTSG
+1117 
-1125 TVTPNGTWTSA
+1125 
-1136 IPSVPSG
+1136 
-1143 QFLWTKTV
+1143 
-1151 WTYTDNTNET
+1151 
-1161 GYSVAKMG
+1161 
-1169 EKGDKGDA
+1169 
-1177 GPQGPTGATGLQG
+1177 GPQGPPGVNGLQG
-1190 PKGDQGVIGPTGA
+1190 PKGDQGIQGPAGA
-1203 DGKPSYTHIAYATNS
+1203 DGKATYTHIAYALDENGS
-1218 TGTTGFSVSDN
+1218 TGFSVSDN
-1229 VGKTYIGMYVDNLAT
+1229 VGKTYIGMYVDDNII
-1244 DSTDPKKYKWNLIK
+1244 DSNDPKKYKWNLIK
-1258 GADGAQGI
+1258 GADGARGI
-1266 AGPAGKDGKTPYWHT
+1266 QGPAGADGKTPYWHV
-1281 AYANSADGTVD
+1281 AYANSSDGTVD

-1306 YTDYDAIDSNDPKK
+1306 YTDYDAIDSSDPKK
-1320 YRWTDMIGT
+1320 YRWTDMVGT

-1336 LINGTK
+1336 LIDGTK
-1342 SFSGEDWFTSATLED
+1342 SFFGTDWFTSATLED
-1357 ENISNYP
+1357 ENLSNCP
-1364 FTFKKWISAQKV
+1364 FTLKKWISGQKV

-1423 AIIKN
+1423 TIIKN
-1428 VDSNVRRFE
+1428 VDSSLRRFE

-1444 TGKIRPRF
+1444 TGRIRPRF

-1462 STGGFM
+1462 SSGGFM

-1487 NLDSKADGAFTVEQL
+1487 NLDSKADQELTQAQILALEERTAIARE
-1502 NAIAEEQRLMKANL
+1502 NAIAEAMQNTLSEVETKWKLWYDLNTIDEKQKVANDIAQL
-1516 EAAASLQEVQDK
+1516 FDRTTEFKQLLGEASARFSFINNETLIGEEGVAIGDKGGK
-1528 AKELLDQIK
+1528 AKLFL
-1537 KIEDGQKVSE
+1537 
-1547 QTMISNA
+1547 
-1554 NRVVQI
+1554 
-1560 LAKLEN
+1560 
-1566 VQLVTEA
+1566 
-1573 ITQYMS
+1573 
-1579 YSNDGLV
+1579 SNDSISFVTNGVAQMTLTGDTLTIKNGLFTERIQIGNFVEEVYDRNPLFNV
-1586 IKMKDGTSS
+1586 I
-1595 VRVTTDRI
+1595 R
-1603 AFYSGGTETAFISQ
+1603 A
-1617 GYLQIESGVFTLR
+1617 
-1630 LRIGSF
+1630 
-1636 LFEESSKGRLQIKK
+1636 
-1650 IRGIGG
+1650 IRNS

>member
-146 NDKKL
+146 KDKKL

-185 HTFKAFIVN
+185 YTFKAFIIN
-194 VYKEYE
+194 IYKEYE
-200 EGKSYGVGRDKTDV
+200 EGKSYGVGRDRSDTV
-214 ILRYQKNIS
+214 LRYQKNIA
-223 GIRKTVD
+223 GITKKLD

-245 VKGERVIS
+245 VKGERVVS

-265 SNRTYL
+265 SNKTYL
-271 GGDLKYYGH
+271 GGDIKYYGH

-312 YWGDST
+312 FWGDST
-318 VGRRDNNWAGMTGGA
+318 VGRRDNNWSGMTGGA

-387 ADYTKGLFTAGGAKY
+387 ADYTKGLFRAGGAKY
-402 NYAEAKYQSY
+402 DYAAAGYQSY

-425 VTGNILDTI
+425 VTGNILNTI

-446 AVNVARRATKTIQAL
+446 AVNVARRATKTMQAL

-490 AWIDSSIGGIRGRIG
+490 AWIDSSVGGIRGRIG

-525 LERSPNASNL
+525 LDRSPNAGNL
-535 QAGGIYSVK
+535 QAGGIYNVK

-553 GQWGHTGIIKSVS
+553 TQWGHTGIIKSVS
-566 STRVTVLEQNFAGRM
+566 KTRVTVLEQNYAGRM
-581 YVVEN
+581 YVMEN

-615 TTQQVSGGTQ
+615 TTQQVTGGTQ
-625 ISYEEVVQEAQTESY
+625 ISYEEVVQEAQTETY

-704 SQDVLMSTA
+704 SQEVLMSTG

-735 EIGDVVRIQDD
+735 ELGDVVRIQDD
-746 GYQPP
+746 GYEPP
-751 LILSA
+751 LILTA
-756 RVVEQVLSKDNPN
+756 RVVEQEISITNPS

-861 NHVLNVTV
+861 NHVLNITV
-869 EAYINEELVATAQ
+869 EAYLNEELVASTQ
-882 VSFTDTEDGTDG
+882 ISFTDTEDG
-894 VGIKSTSVVYGL
+894 
-906 SNSADT
+906 AD
-912 QPILWTGTIPVAGE
+912 
-926 GQYLWTRKIT
+926 
-936 DYTDDAKEDT
+936 
-946 IEYTYSFQGKTGVA
+946 
-960 GTSIKV
+960 
-966 SKIEYQVGASGTVT
+966 
-980 PSGAWLTTI
+980 
-989 PSVPDGQFL
+989 
-998 WSKTTMSDN
+998 
-1007 SVIYGISKQGAT
+1007 
-1019 GPKGDKGAD
+1019 
-1028 GVAGKDG
+1028 GKDG
-1035 VGVKTT
+1035 
-1041 TITYGISA
+1041 A
-1049 NETTQ
+1049 
-1054 PTNWTTSVPAL
+1054 P
-1065 VKGQYLWTKTV
+1065 
-1076 WAYTDSTSETGY
+1076 
-1088 VKTYI
+1088 
-1093 AKDGNNGSDGIAGK
+1093 
-1107 DGVGIKTTTI
+1107 
-1117 TYKASTSG
+1117 
-1125 TVTPNGTWTSA
+1125 
-1136 IPSVPSG
+1136 
-1143 QFLWTKTV
+1143 
-1151 WTYTDNTNET
+1151 
-1161 GYSVAKMG
+1161 
-1169 EKGDKGDA
+1169 
-1177 GPQGPTGATGLQG
+1177 GPQGPPGVNGLQG
-1190 PKGDQGVIGPTGA
+1190 PKGDQGIQGPAGA
-1203 DGKPSYTHIAYATNS
+1203 DGKATYTHIAYALDENGS
-1218 TGTTGFSVSDN
+1218 TGFSVSDN
-1229 VGKTYIGMYVDNLAT
+1229 VGKTYIGMYVDDNII
-1244 DSTDPKKYKWNLIK
+1244 DSNDPKKYKWNLIK
-1258 GADGAQGI
+1258 GADGARGI
-1266 AGPAGKDGKTPYWHT
+1266 QGPAGADGKTPYWHV
-1281 AYANSADGTVD
+1281 AYANSSDGTVD

-1306 YTDYDAIDSNDPKK
+1306 YTDYDAIDSSDPKK
-1320 YRWTDMIGT
+1320 YRWTDMVGT

-1336 LINGTK
+1336 LIDGTK
-1342 SFSGEDWFTSATLED
+1342 SFFGTDWFTSATLED
-1357 ENISNYP
+1357 ENLSNYP
-1364 FTFKKWISAQKV
+1364 FTLKKWISGQKV
-1376 SHAKDIMVEQGVT
+1376 SHAKDIMVKQGVT

-1423 AIIKN
+1423 TIIKN
-1428 VDSNVRRFE
+1428 VDSSLRRFE

-1444 TGKIRPRF
+1444 TGRIRPRF

-1462 STGGFM
+1462 SSGGFM

>member
-1 MVIITLVIH
+1 MLTIH
-10 DSKLHPVLLLD
+10 GPDLKPVLFLD
-21 NEKQGTLNYFDDTWT
+21 NDKQGALNYFNHKWY
-36 RQLTTGSSVF
+36 RKQKTGSSVL
-46 EFSVYKKTLE
+46 EFSVYKKDLL
-56 GDNPLNHKYQVLN
+56 GDSPLSHKYHVLN
-69 DQAFVSFVHKD
+69 DQAFVSFVHKG
-80 KVQLFNIMQI
+80 KVQLLNIMKIDEDEKQI
-90 EETETTVRC
+90 DC

-106 ELLNEYCNPYKA
+106 ELLNEYCNAYKA

-146 NDKKL
+146 KDKKL
-151 TLEWTGQDTKL
+151 TLEWTSQDTKL

-177 FETQLHNN
+177 FETKLNFN
-185 HTFKAFIVN
+185 HTFKQLIIN
-194 VYKEYE
+194 IYKEYE

-214 ILRYQKNIS
+214 ILRYQKNVA
-223 GIRKTVD
+223 GITKKLD

-245 VKGERVIS
+245 VKGERVVS

-265 SNRTYL
+265 SNKTYL
-271 GGDLKYYGH
+271 GGDIKYYGH

-312 YWGDST
+312 FWGDST
-318 VGRRDNNWAGMTGGA
+318 VGKRDNNWSGMSGGA

-350 NEGGTYMHYASV
+350 NEGGSYMHYASV

-373 AKQGIYNVVGKKNI
+373 AKQGIYNVVGKKNL
-387 ADYTKGLFTAGGAKY
+387 ADYTKGLFRAGGAKY
-402 NYAEAKYQSY
+402 DYAAAGYQSY

-425 VTGNILDTI
+425 VTGNILNTI
-434 DKLWQTPVQPIT
+434 DKLWQTPVKPIT
-446 AVNVARRATKTIQAL
+446 AVNVARRATKTIQAI
-461 NEATRLKGRRIGSG
+461 NEATKLKGRRIGSG

-525 LERSPNASNL
+525 LDRSPNAGNL
-535 QAGGIYSVK
+535 QAGGIYNVK

-553 GQWGHTGIIKSVS
+553 TQWGHTGIIKSVS
-566 STRVTVLEQNFAGRM
+566 KTRVTVLEQNYAGRM
-581 YVVEN
+581 YVMEN

-704 SQDVLMSTA
+704 SQEVLMSTG

-735 EIGDVVRIQDD
+735 ELGDVVRIQDD
-746 GYQPP
+746 GYEPP
-751 LILSA
+751 LILTA
-756 RVVEQVLSKDNPN
+756 RVVEQEISITNPS

-776 NFVEKESQLASD
+776 NFVEKESQLATD

-813 AFKNGTGESVLTP
+813 AFKNGVGESVLTP

-839 FYKNGDSLID
+839 FYKNGDSLIE
-849 IGPSLIVKASDF
+849 IGPSLTVKASDF
-861 NHVLNVTV
+861 NHVLNITV
-869 EAYINEELVATAQ
+869 EAYLNEELVASTQ
-882 VSFTDTEDGTDG
+882 ISFTDTEDGTDG
-894 VGIKSTSVVYGL
+894 
-906 SNSADT
+906 
-912 QPILWTGTIPVAGE
+912 
-926 GQYLWTRKIT
+926 
-936 DYTDDAKEDT
+936 
-946 IEYTYSFQGKTGVA
+946 
-960 GTSIKV
+960 
-966 SKIEYQVGASGTVT
+966 
-980 PSGAWLTTI
+980 
-989 PSVPDGQFL
+989 
-998 WSKTTMSDN
+998 
-1007 SVIYGISKQGAT
+1007 
-1019 GPKGDKGAD
+1019 
-1028 GVAGKDG
+1028 
-1035 VGVKTT
+1035 
-1041 TITYGISA
+1041 
-1049 NETTQ
+1049 
-1054 PTNWTTSVPAL
+1054 
-1065 VKGQYLWTKTV
+1065 
-1076 WAYTDSTSETGY
+1076 
-1088 VKTYI
+1088 
-1093 AKDGNNGSDGIAGK
+1093 
-1107 DGVGIKTTTI
+1107 
-1117 TYKASTSG
+1117 
-1125 TVTPNGTWTSA
+1125 
-1136 IPSVPSG
+1136 
-1143 QFLWTKTV
+1143 
-1151 WTYTDNTNET
+1151 
-1161 GYSVAKMG
+1161 
-1169 EKGDKGDA
+1169 EKGD
-1177 GPQGPTGATGLQG
+1177 
-1190 PKGDQGVIGPTGA
+1190 
-1203 DGKPSYTHIAYATNS
+1203 DGKSSWTAWANS
-1218 TGTTGFSVSDN
+1218 E
-1229 VGKTYIGMYVDNLAT
+1229 
-1244 DSTDPKKYKWNLIK
+1244 
-1258 GADGAQGI
+1258 
-1266 AGPAGKDGKTPYWHT
+1266 DGK
-1281 AYANSADGTVD
+1281 VD
-1292 FSVSDSANKRYIGQ
+1292 FSITESKNRRFIGT
-1306 YTDYDAIDSNDPKK
+1306 YTGIEQSTNYLDYK
-1320 YRWTDMIGT
+1320 WTDMVGT

-1336 LINGTK
+1336 LIDGTK
-1342 SFSGEDWFTSATLED
+1342 SFSGEDWLIYATLED

-1364 FTFKKWISAQKV
+1364 FTFKKWISGQKI

-1423 AIIKN
+1423 TIIKN

-1452 AMVSSEQGSF
+1452 AMIASEQGGF

-1487 NLDSKADGAFTVEQL
+1487 NLDSKADGGFTVEQL

-1547 QTMISNA
+1547 QTMVSNA

-1560 LAKLEN
+1560 LAKLDD

-1579 YSNDGLV
+1579 YSEDGLV

-1603 AFYSGGTETAFISQ
+1603 SFYSGGTETAFISQ
-1617 GYLQIESGVFTLR
+1617 GFLQIESGVFTLR

>member
-1 MVIITLVIH
+1 MVVITLVIH
-10 DSKLHPVLLLD
+10 DAKLHPVLLLD
-21 NEKQGTLNYFDDTWT
+21 NERQGALNYYDDLWT
-36 RQLTTGSSVF
+36 RQLTTGSSAF
-46 EFSVYKKTLE
+46 EFSVYKKSLL
-56 GDNPLNHKYQVLN
+56 GDNPLNHKYHALN

-80 KVQLFNIMQI
+80 KVQLFNIMRV
-90 EETETTVRC
+90 EETETTIHC

-106 ELLNEYCNPYKA
+106 ELLNEYCNAYKA

-126 YLVAFDILN
+126 YLVQFDILN

-146 NDKKL
+146 KDKKL

-162 ARLLSIANNFDAEIE
+162 ARILSIANNFDAEIE

-200 EGKSYGVGRDKTDV
+200 EGVSYGVGRDRSDIV
-214 ILRYQKNIS
+214 LRYQKNIA
-223 GIRKTVD
+223 GITKKLD

-245 VKGERVIS
+245 VKGERVVS

-265 SNRTYL
+265 SNKTYL
-271 GGDLKYYGH
+271 GGDIKYYGH

-312 YWGDST
+312 FWGDST
-318 VGRRDNNWAGMTGGA
+318 VGRRDNNWSGMTGGA

-387 ADYTKGLFTAGGAKY
+387 ADYTKGLFRAGGAKY
-402 NYAEAKYQSY
+402 DYAAAGYQSY

-446 AVNVARRATKTIQAL
+446 AVNVARRATKTMQAL

-525 LERSPNASNL
+525 VDKSPNARNL
-535 QAGGIYSVK
+535 KAGGIYNVR
-544 ANFGAPFYT
+544 ANRGAPFYT
-553 GQWGHTGIIKSVS
+553 TGWGHTGIIKSVS
-566 STRVTVLEQNFAGRM
+566 KTRVTVLEQNFVGRM

-586 SYEINAFARG
+586 SYDINSFASG

-615 TTQQVSGGTQ
+615 TTQQITGGTQ
-625 ISYEEVVQEAQTESY
+625 ISYEEVVQEAQTETY

-704 SQDVLMSTA
+704 SQDVLISTA

-720 AYPAITYEV
+720 AYPAVTYEV

-735 EIGDVVRIQDD
+735 ELGDVVRIQDD
-746 GYQPP
+746 GYEPP
-751 LILSA
+751 LILTA
-756 RVVEQVLSKDNPN
+756 RVIEQEISITNPS

-798 ESIPYEIKLATSNGV
+798 ESIPYDIQLATSNGV
-813 AFKNGTGESVLTP
+813 AFKNGVGESVLTP
-826 SLQKNGKDYEAVY
+826 NLQKNGKDYDAIY
-839 FYKNGDSLID
+839 FYKNGDSLIEV
-849 IGPSLIVKASDF
+849 GPSLTVKASDF
-861 NHVLNVTV
+861 SHVLNISV
-869 EAYINEELVATAQ
+869 EAYVNEELVASTQ
-882 VSFTDTEDGTDG
+882 ISFTDTEDG
-894 VGIKSTSVVYGL
+894 
-906 SNSADT
+906 
-912 QPILWTGTIPVAGE
+912 
-926 GQYLWTRKIT
+926 
-936 DYTDDAKEDT
+936 
-946 IEYTYSFQGKTGVA
+946 
-960 GTSIKV
+960 
-966 SKIEYQVGASGTVT
+966 
-980 PSGAWLTTI
+980 
-989 PSVPDGQFL
+989 
-998 WSKTTMSDN
+998 
-1007 SVIYGISKQGAT
+1007 
-1019 GPKGDKGAD
+1019 
-1028 GVAGKDG
+1028 
-1035 VGVKTT
+1035 
-1041 TITYGISA
+1041 
-1049 NETTQ
+1049 
-1054 PTNWTTSVPAL
+1054 
-1065 VKGQYLWTKTV
+1065 
-1076 WAYTDSTSETGY
+1076 
-1088 VKTYI
+1088 
-1093 AKDGNNGSDGIAGK
+1093 
-1107 DGVGIKTTTI
+1107 
-1117 TYKASTSG
+1117 
-1125 TVTPNGTWTSA
+1125 
-1136 IPSVPSG
+1136 
-1143 QFLWTKTV
+1143 
-1151 WTYTDNTNET
+1151 
-1161 GYSVAKMG
+1161 
-1169 EKGDKGDA
+1169 EKGD
-1177 GPQGPTGATGLQG
+1177 
-1190 PKGDQGVIGPTGA
+1190 
-1203 DGKPSYTHIAYATNS
+1203 DGKSSWTAWANS
-1218 TGTTGFSVSDN
+1218 E
-1229 VGKTYIGMYVDNLAT
+1229 
-1244 DSTDPKKYKWNLIK
+1244 
-1258 GADGAQGI
+1258 
-1266 AGPAGKDGKTPYWHT
+1266 DGK
-1281 AYANSADGTVD
+1281 VD
-1292 FSVSDSANKRYIGQ
+1292 FSITESKNRRFIGT
-1306 YTDYDAIDSNDPKK
+1306 YTGIEQSTNYLDYK
-1320 YRWTDMIGT
+1320 WTDMVGT

-1336 LINGTK
+1336 LIDGTK
-1342 SFSGEDWFTSATLED
+1342 SFVGTDWFTSATLED
-1357 ENISNYP
+1357 ENLSNYP
-1364 FTFKKWISAQKV
+1364 FTLKKWISGQKV
-1376 SHAKDIMVEQGVT
+1376 SHAKDIMVKQGVT

-1423 AIIKN
+1423 TIIKN
-1428 VDSNVRRFE
+1428 VDSSLRRFE

-1462 STGGFM
+1462 SSGGFM

>member
-1 MVIITLVIH
+1 MVVITLVIH
-10 DSKLHPVLLLD
+10 DAKLHPVLLLD
-21 NEKQGTLNYFDDTWT
+21 NDKQGALNYYDDLWT

-46 EFSVYKKTLE
+46 EFSVYKKTLL
-56 GDNPLNHKYQVLN
+56 GDNPLNHKYHALN
-69 DQAFVSFVHKD
+69 DQAFVSFVHKG
-80 KVQLFNIMQI
+80 KVQLFNIMQVD
-90 EETETTVRC
+90 ETETKIRC
-99 YCENLNL
+99 LCENLNL
-106 ELLNEYCNPYKA
+106 ELLNEYCNAYKA

-126 YLVAFDILN
+126 YLVQFDILN

-146 NDKKL
+146 KDKKL

-200 EGKSYGVGRDKTDV
+200 EGVSYGVGRDRSDV
-214 ILRYQKNIS
+214 VLRYQKNAT
-223 GIRKTVD
+223 GITKKLD

-280 TIKKANVQAII
+280 TIKKANVQSII

-302 GIITQLYLES
+302 GIICQLYLES
-312 YWGDST
+312 LWGDSA
-318 VGRRDNNWAGMTGGA
+318 VGKRDNNWAGISGGA

-387 ADYTKGLFTAGGAKY
+387 ADYTKGLFKVGGAKY
-402 NYAEAKYQSY
+402 DYAAAGYQSY

-425 VTGNILDTI
+425 ASGNILNTI
-434 DKLWQTPVQPIT
+434 DTLWQTPVKPIT
-446 AVNVARRATKTIQAL
+446 SATTAKRATKTIQAI
-461 NEATRLKGRRIGSG
+461 NEATKLKGRRIGSG

-525 LERSPNASNL
+525 LDRSPNAGNL
-535 QAGGIYSVK
+535 QAGGIYNVK

-553 GQWGHTGIIKSVS
+553 TQWGHTGIIKSVS
-566 STRVTVLEQNFAGRM
+566 KTRVTVLEQNYAGRM
-581 YVVEN
+581 YVMEN

-615 TTQQVSGGTQ
+615 TTQQITGGTQ
-625 ISYEEVVQEAQTESY
+625 ISYEEVVQEAQTETY

-704 SQDVLMSTA
+704 SQDVLISTA

-720 AYPAITYEV
+720 AYPAVTYEV

-735 EIGDVVRIQDD
+735 ELGDVVRIQDD
-746 GYQPP
+746 GYEPP
-751 LILSA
+751 LILTA
-756 RVVEQVLSKDNPN
+756 RVTEQEISITNPS

-776 NFVEKESQLASD
+776 NFIEKESQLASD

-798 ESIPYEIKLATSNGV
+798 ESIPYDIQLATSNGV
-813 AFKNGTGESVLTP
+813 AFKNGVGESVLTP
-826 SLQKNGKDYEAVY
+826 NLQKNGKDYDAIY
-839 FYKNGDSLID
+839 FYKNGDSLIE
-849 IGPSLIVKASDF
+849 IGPSLTVKASDF
-861 NHVLNVTV
+861 NHVLNITV
-869 EAYINEELVATAQ
+869 EAYVNEELVASTQ
-882 VSFTDTEDGTDG
+882 ISFTDTEDG
-894 VGIKSTSVVYGL
+894 
-906 SNSADT
+906 
-912 QPILWTGTIPVAGE
+912 
-926 GQYLWTRKIT
+926 
-936 DYTDDAKEDT
+936 
-946 IEYTYSFQGKTGVA
+946 
-960 GTSIKV
+960 
-966 SKIEYQVGASGTVT
+966 
-980 PSGAWLTTI
+980 
-989 PSVPDGQFL
+989 
-998 WSKTTMSDN
+998 
-1007 SVIYGISKQGAT
+1007 
-1019 GPKGDKGAD
+1019 
-1028 GVAGKDG
+1028 
-1035 VGVKTT
+1035 
-1041 TITYGISA
+1041 
-1049 NETTQ
+1049 
-1054 PTNWTTSVPAL
+1054 
-1065 VKGQYLWTKTV
+1065 
-1076 WAYTDSTSETGY
+1076 
-1088 VKTYI
+1088 
-1093 AKDGNNGSDGIAGK
+1093 
-1107 DGVGIKTTTI
+1107 
-1117 TYKASTSG
+1117 
-1125 TVTPNGTWTSA
+1125 
-1136 IPSVPSG
+1136 
-1143 QFLWTKTV
+1143 
-1151 WTYTDNTNET
+1151 
-1161 GYSVAKMG
+1161 
-1169 EKGDKGDA
+1169 EKGD
-1177 GPQGPTGATGLQG
+1177 
-1190 PKGDQGVIGPTGA
+1190 
-1203 DGKPSYTHIAYATNS
+1203 DGKSS
-1218 TGTTGFSVSDN
+1218 
-1229 VGKTYIGMYVDNLAT
+1229 
-1244 DSTDPKKYKWNLIK
+1244 W
-1258 GADGAQGI
+1258 
-1266 AGPAGKDGKTPYWHT
+1266 T
-1281 AYANSADGTVD
+1281 AWANSEDGEVD
-1292 FSVSDSANKRYIGQ
+1292 FSITESKNRRFIGT
-1306 YTDYDAIDSNDPKK
+1306 YTGIEQSTNYLDYK
-1320 YRWTDMIGT
+1320 WTDMVGT

-1336 LINGTK
+1336 LIDGTK
-1342 SFSGEDWFTSATLED
+1342 SFFGTDWFTSATLED
-1357 ENISNYP
+1357 ENLSNCP
-1364 FTFKKWISAQKV
+1364 FTLKKWISGQKV

-1423 AIIKN
+1423 TIIKN
-1428 VDSNVRRFE
+1428 VDSSLRRFE

-1444 TGKIRPRF
+1444 TGRIRPRF

-1462 STGGFM
+1462 SSGGFM

-1502 NAIAEEQRLMKANL
+1502 NALAERARIAETELQAKATL
-1516 EAAASLQEVQDK
+1516 ETVNEWVQALQDEIK
-1528 AKELLDQIK
+1528 ARQA
-1537 KIEDGQKVSE
+1537 GQKISE
-1547 QTMISNA
+1547 QKLIEASNRMVA
-1554 NRVVQI
+1554 VQQNI
-1560 LAKLEN
+1560 GEMQIRTDFVNKF
-1566 VQLVTEA
+1566 
-1573 ITQYMS
+1573 MS
-1579 YSNDGLV
+1579 QSEDGLV
-1586 IKMKDGTSS
+1586 IGQKDGTSS
-1595 VRVTTDRI
+1595 VRVDNDRI
-1603 AFYSGGTETAFISQ
+1603 SFYSSGKEVAYIAQSVLVIDSGIFTTK
-1617 GYLQIESGVFTLR
+1617 LQIGR
-1630 LRIGSF
+1630 YRIEQYELNADINVVRYVG
-1636 LFEESSKGRLQIKK
+1636 
-1650 IRGIGG
+1650 

>member
-21 NEKQGTLNYFDDTWT
+21 NDKQGALNYYDDLWT
-36 RQLTTGSSVF
+36 RQLTTGSSAF
-46 EFSVYKKTLE
+46 EFSVYKKTLL
-56 GDNPLNHKYQVLN
+56 GDNPLNHKYHALN
-69 DQAFVSFVHKD
+69 DQAFVSFVHKG
-80 KVQLFNIMQI
+80 KVQLFNIMQV
-90 EETETTVRC
+90 EETETKIHC

-146 NDKKL
+146 KDKKL

-185 HTFKAFIVN
+185 YTFKAFIIN
-194 VYKEYE
+194 IYKEYE
-200 EGKSYGVGRDKTDV
+200 EGKSYGVGRDRSDTV
-214 ILRYQKNIS
+214 LRYQKNIA
-223 GIRKTVD
+223 GITKKLD

-245 VKGERVIS
+245 VKGERVVS

-265 SNRTYL
+265 SNKTYL
-271 GGDLKYYGH
+271 GGDIKYYGH

-312 YWGDST
+312 FWGDST
-318 VGRRDNNWAGMTGGA
+318 VGKRDNNWAGMSGGA

-387 ADYTKGLFTAGGAKY
+387 ADYTKGLFRAGGAKY
-402 NYAEAKYQSY
+402 DYAAAGYQSY

-425 VTGNILDTI
+425 VTGNILNTI
-434 DKLWQTPVQPIT
+434 DKLWQTPVKPIT
-446 AVNVARRATKTIQAL
+446 AVNVARRATKTIQAI
-461 NEATRLKGRRIGSG
+461 NEATKLKGRRIGSG

-490 AWIDSSIGGIRGRIG
+490 AWIDSSVGGIRGRIG

-525 LERSPNASNL
+525 LDRSPNAGNL
-535 QAGGIYSVK
+535 QAGGIYNVK

-553 GQWGHTGIIKSVS
+553 TQWGHTGIIKSVS
-566 STRVTVLEQNFAGRM
+566 KTRVTVLEQNYAGRM
-581 YVVEN
+581 YVMEN

-615 TTQQVSGGTQ
+615 TTQQVTGGTQ
-625 ISYEEVVQEAQTESY
+625 ISYEEVVQEAQTETY

-669 GFLYAP
+669 GFLYAL

-704 SQDVLMSTA
+704 SQEVLMSTG

-735 EIGDVVRIQDD
+735 ELGDVVRIQDD
-746 GYQPP
+746 GYEPP
-751 LILSA
+751 LILTA
-756 RVVEQVLSKDNPN
+756 RVIEQEISITNPS

-798 ESIPYEIKLATSNGV
+798 ESIPYDIQLATSNGV
-813 AFKNGTGESVLTP
+813 AFKNGVGESVLTP
-826 SLQKNGKDYEAVY
+826 NLQKNGKDYDAIY
-839 FYKNGDSLID
+839 FYKNGDSLIE
-849 IGPSLIVKASDF
+849 IGPSLTVKASDF
-861 NHVLNVTV
+861 NHVLNITV
-869 EAYINEELVATAQ
+869 EAYVNEELVASTQ
-882 VSFTDTEDGTDG
+882 ISFTDTEDG
-894 VGIKSTSVVYGL
+894 
-906 SNSADT
+906 
-912 QPILWTGTIPVAGE
+912 
-926 GQYLWTRKIT
+926 
-936 DYTDDAKEDT
+936 
-946 IEYTYSFQGKTGVA
+946 
-960 GTSIKV
+960 
-966 SKIEYQVGASGTVT
+966 
-980 PSGAWLTTI
+980 
-989 PSVPDGQFL
+989 
-998 WSKTTMSDN
+998 
-1007 SVIYGISKQGAT
+1007 
-1019 GPKGDKGAD
+1019 
-1028 GVAGKDG
+1028 
-1035 VGVKTT
+1035 
-1041 TITYGISA
+1041 
-1049 NETTQ
+1049 
-1054 PTNWTTSVPAL
+1054 
-1065 VKGQYLWTKTV
+1065 
-1076 WAYTDSTSETGY
+1076 
-1088 VKTYI
+1088 
-1093 AKDGNNGSDGIAGK
+1093 
-1107 DGVGIKTTTI
+1107 
-1117 TYKASTSG
+1117 
-1125 TVTPNGTWTSA
+1125 
-1136 IPSVPSG
+1136 
-1143 QFLWTKTV
+1143 
-1151 WTYTDNTNET
+1151 
-1161 GYSVAKMG
+1161 
-1169 EKGDKGDA
+1169 EKGDD
-1177 GPQGPTGATGLQG
+1177 GATSW
-1190 PKGDQGVIGPTGA
+1190 TA
-1203 DGKPSYTHIAYATNS
+1203 WANSEDGK
-1218 TGTTGFSVSDN
+1218 
-1229 VGKTYIGMYVDNLAT
+1229 
-1244 DSTDPKKYKWNLIK
+1244 
-1258 GADGAQGI
+1258 
-1266 AGPAGKDGKTPYWHT
+1266 
-1281 AYANSADGTVD
+1281 VD
-1292 FSVSDSANKRYIGQ
+1292 FSITESKNRRFIGT
-1306 YTDYDAIDSNDPKK
+1306 YTGIEQSTNYLDYK
-1320 YRWTDMIGT
+1320 WTDMVGT

-1336 LINGTK
+1336 LIDGTK
-1342 SFSGEDWFTSATLED
+1342 SFVGTDWFTSATLED
-1357 ENISNYP
+1357 ENLSNYP
-1364 FTFKKWISAQKV
+1364 FTLKKWISGQKV
-1376 SHAKDIMVEQGVT
+1376 SHAKDIMVKQGVT

-1423 AIIKN
+1423 TIIKN
-1428 VDSNVRRFE
+1428 VDSSLRRFE

-1462 STGGFM
+1462 SSGGFM

>member
-1 MVIITLVIH
+1 M
-10 DSKLHPVLLLD
+10 LD

-146 NDKKL
+146 KDKKL

-185 HTFKAFIVN
+185 YTFKAFIIN
-194 VYKEYE
+194 IYKEYE
-200 EGKSYGVGRDKTDV
+200 EGKSYGVGRDRSDTV
-214 ILRYQKNIS
+214 LRYQKNIA
-223 GIRKTVD
+223 GITKKLD

-302 GIITQLYLES
+302 GIICQLYLES
-312 YWGDST
+312 FWGDST
-318 VGRRDNNWAGMTGGA
+318 VGKRDNNWAGMSGGA

-362 DDFLKDYTYLL
+362 GDFLKDYTYLL
-373 AKQGIYNVVGKKNI
+373 AKQGIYNVVGKKNL
-387 ADYTKGLFTAGGAKY
+387 ADYTKGLFRAGGAKY
-402 NYAEAKYQSY
+402 DYAAAGYQSY

-434 DKLWQTPVQPIT
+434 DKLWQTPVKPIT
-446 AVNVARRATKTIQAL
+446 AVNVAKRATKTIQAI

-525 LERSPNASNL
+525 VDKSPNAGNL
-535 QAGGIYSVK
+535 KAGGIYNVR
-544 ANFGAPFYT
+544 ANRGAPFYT
-553 GQWGHTGIIKSVS
+553 TQWGHTGIIKSVS
-566 STRVTVLEQNFAGRM
+566 KTRVTVLEQNYAGRM
-581 YVVEN
+581 YVMEN

-625 ISYEEVVQEAQTESY
+625 ISYEEVVQEARTETY

-704 SQDVLMSTA
+704 SQDVLISTA

-720 AYPAITYEV
+720 AYPAVTYEV

-735 EIGDVVRIQDD
+735 ELGDVVRIQDD
-746 GYQPP
+746 GYEPT
-751 LILSA
+751 LILTA
-756 RVVEQVLSKDNPN
+756 RVIEQEISITNPS

-798 ESIPYEIKLATSNGV
+798 ESIPYEIQLATSNGV
-813 AFKNGTGESVLTP
+813 AFKNGVGESVLTP

-839 FYKNGDSLID
+839 FYKNGDSLIE
-849 IGPSLIVKASDF
+849 IGPSLTVKASDF

-869 EAYINEELVATAQ
+869 EAYLNEELVASTQ
-882 VSFTDTEDGTDG
+882 ISFTDTEDG
-894 VGIKSTSVVYGL
+894 
-906 SNSADT
+906 
-912 QPILWTGTIPVAGE
+912 
-926 GQYLWTRKIT
+926 
-936 DYTDDAKEDT
+936 
-946 IEYTYSFQGKTGVA
+946 
-960 GTSIKV
+960 
-966 SKIEYQVGASGTVT
+966 
-980 PSGAWLTTI
+980 
-989 PSVPDGQFL
+989 
-998 WSKTTMSDN
+998 
-1007 SVIYGISKQGAT
+1007 
-1019 GPKGDKGAD
+1019 
-1028 GVAGKDG
+1028 
-1035 VGVKTT
+1035 
-1041 TITYGISA
+1041 
-1049 NETTQ
+1049 
-1054 PTNWTTSVPAL
+1054 
-1065 VKGQYLWTKTV
+1065 
-1076 WAYTDSTSETGY
+1076 
-1088 VKTYI
+1088 
-1093 AKDGNNGSDGIAGK
+1093 
-1107 DGVGIKTTTI
+1107 
-1117 TYKASTSG
+1117 
-1125 TVTPNGTWTSA
+1125 
-1136 IPSVPSG
+1136 
-1143 QFLWTKTV
+1143 
-1151 WTYTDNTNET
+1151 
-1161 GYSVAKMG
+1161 
-1169 EKGDKGDA
+1169 EKGD
-1177 GPQGPTGATGLQG
+1177 
-1190 PKGDQGVIGPTGA
+1190 
-1203 DGKPSYTHIAYATNS
+1203 DGKSSWTAWANS
-1218 TGTTGFSVSDN
+1218 E
-1229 VGKTYIGMYVDNLAT
+1229 
-1244 DSTDPKKYKWNLIK
+1244 
-1258 GADGAQGI
+1258 
-1266 AGPAGKDGKTPYWHT
+1266 DGK
-1281 AYANSADGTVD
+1281 VD
-1292 FSVSDSANKRYIGQ
+1292 FSITESKNRRFIGT
-1306 YTDYDAIDSNDPKK
+1306 YTGIEQSTNYLDYK
-1320 YRWTDMIGT
+1320 WTDMVGT

-1336 LINGTK
+1336 LIDGTK
-1342 SFSGEDWFTSATLED
+1342 SFVGTDWFTSATLED
-1357 ENISNYP
+1357 ENLSNYP
-1364 FTFKKWISAQKV
+1364 FTLKKWTSGQKV

-1417 SDTPRE
+1417 SDTARE
-1423 AIIKN
+1423 TIIKN
-1428 VDSNVRRFE
+1428 VNSNVRRFE

-1444 TGKIRPRF
+1444 AGKIRPRF
-1452 AMVSSEQGSF
+1452 AMIASEQGSF

-1487 NLDSKADGAFTVEQL
+1487 NLDSKADGGFTVEQL

-1547 QTMISNA
+1547 QTMVSNA

-1560 LAKLEN
+1560 LAKLDD

-1579 YSNDGLV
+1579 YSEDGLV

-1603 AFYSGGTETAFISQ
+1603 SFYSGGTETAFISQ
-1617 GYLQIESGVFTLR
+1617 GFLQIESGVFTLR

>member
-1 MVIITLVIH
+1 MLTIH
-10 DSKLHPVLLLD
+10 GPDLKPVLFLD
-21 NEKQGTLNYFDDTWT
+21 NDKQGALNYFNHKWY
-36 RQLTTGSSVF
+36 RKQKTGSSVL
-46 EFSVYKKTLE
+46 EFSVYKKDLL
-56 GDNPLNHKYQVLN
+56 GDSPLSHKYHVLN
-69 DQAFVSFVHKD
+69 DQAFVSFVHKG
-80 KVQLFNIMQI
+80 KVQLLNIMKIDEDEKQI
-90 EETETTVRC
+90 DC

-106 ELLNEYCNPYKA
+106 ELLNEYCNAYKA

-126 YLVAFDILN
+126 YLVQFDILN
-135 WGALTIGTNEV
+135 WGALTVGTNEV
-146 NDKKL
+146 KDKKL
-151 TLEWTGQDTKL
+151 TLEWTSQETKL

-177 FETQLHNN
+177 FETKLNFN
-185 HTFKAFIVN
+185 HTFKQLIIN
-194 VYKEYE
+194 IYKEYE

-245 VKGERVIS
+245 VKGERVVS

-271 GGDLKYYGH
+271 GGDIKYYGH

-312 YWGDST
+312 FWGDST
-318 VGRRDNNWAGMTGGA
+318 VGRRDNNWSGMTGGA

-373 AKQGIYNVVGKKNI
+373 AKQGIYNVVGKKNL
-387 ADYTKGLFTAGGAKY
+387 ADYTKGLFRAGGAKY
-402 NYAEAKYQSY
+402 DYAAAGYQSY

-434 DKLWQTPVQPIT
+434 DKLWQTPVKPIT
-446 AVNVARRATKTIQAL
+446 SVTTAKRATKTMQAL

-505 GGMAAA
+505 GGMAAT

-525 LERSPNASNL
+525 LDRSPNAGNL
-535 QAGGIYSVK
+535 QAGGIYNVK

-553 GQWGHTGIIKSVS
+553 TQWGHTGIIKSVS
-566 STRVTVLEQNFAGRM
+566 KTRVTVLEQNYAGRM
-581 YVVEN
+581 YVMEN

-615 TTQQVSGGTQ
+615 TTQQVTGGTQ
-625 ISYEEVVQEAQTESY
+625 ISYEEVVQEARTETY

-704 SQDVLMSTA
+704 SQDVLISTA

-720 AYPAITYEV
+720 AYPAVTYEV

-735 EIGDVVRIQDD
+735 ELGDVVRIQDD
-746 GYQPP
+746 GYEPP
-751 LILSA
+751 LILTA
-756 RVVEQVLSKDNPN
+756 RVIEQEISITNPS

-813 AFKNGTGESVLTP
+813 AFKNGVGESVLTP
-826 SLQKNGKDYEAVY
+826 SLQKNGKDYDAIY
-839 FYKNGDSLID
+839 FYKNGDSLIE
-849 IGPSLIVKASDF
+849 IGPSLTVKASDF

-869 EAYINEELVATAQ
+869 EAYVNEELVASTQ
-882 VSFTDTEDGTDG
+882 ISFTDTEDG
-894 VGIKSTSVVYGL
+894 
-906 SNSADT
+906 
-912 QPILWTGTIPVAGE
+912 
-926 GQYLWTRKIT
+926 
-936 DYTDDAKEDT
+936 
-946 IEYTYSFQGKTGVA
+946 
-960 GTSIKV
+960 
-966 SKIEYQVGASGTVT
+966 
-980 PSGAWLTTI
+980 
-989 PSVPDGQFL
+989 
-998 WSKTTMSDN
+998 
-1007 SVIYGISKQGAT
+1007 
-1019 GPKGDKGAD
+1019 
-1028 GVAGKDG
+1028 
-1035 VGVKTT
+1035 
-1041 TITYGISA
+1041 
-1049 NETTQ
+1049 
-1054 PTNWTTSVPAL
+1054 
-1065 VKGQYLWTKTV
+1065 
-1076 WAYTDSTSETGY
+1076 
-1088 VKTYI
+1088 
-1093 AKDGNNGSDGIAGK
+1093 
-1107 DGVGIKTTTI
+1107 
-1117 TYKASTSG
+1117 
-1125 TVTPNGTWTSA
+1125 
-1136 IPSVPSG
+1136 
-1143 QFLWTKTV
+1143 
-1151 WTYTDNTNET
+1151 
-1161 GYSVAKMG
+1161 
-1169 EKGDKGDA
+1169 EKGD
-1177 GPQGPTGATGLQG
+1177 
-1190 PKGDQGVIGPTGA
+1190 
-1203 DGKPSYTHIAYATNS
+1203 DGKSSWTAWANS
-1218 TGTTGFSVSDN
+1218 E
-1229 VGKTYIGMYVDNLAT
+1229 
-1244 DSTDPKKYKWNLIK
+1244 
-1258 GADGAQGI
+1258 
-1266 AGPAGKDGKTPYWHT
+1266 DGK
-1281 AYANSADGTVD
+1281 VD
-1292 FSVSDSANKRYIGQ
+1292 FSITESKNRRFIGT
-1306 YTDYDAIDSNDPKK
+1306 YTGIEQSTNYLDYK
-1320 YRWTDMIGT
+1320 WTDMVGT

-1336 LINGTK
+1336 LIDGTK
-1342 SFSGEDWFTSATLED
+1342 SFSGEDWLIYATLED

-1364 FTFKKWISAQKV
+1364 FTLKKWTSGQKV
-1376 SHAKDIMVEQGVT
+1376 SHTKDIMVEQGVT

-1417 SDTPRE
+1417 SDTARE
-1423 AIIKN
+1423 TIIKN
-1428 VDSNVRRFE
+1428 VNSNVRRFE

-1444 TGKIRPRF
+1444 AGKIRPRF
-1452 AMVSSEQGSF
+1452 AMIASEQGGF

-1487 NLDSKADGAFTVEQL
+1487 NLDAKADGAFTVEQL
-1502 NAIAEEQRLMKANL
+1502 NALAERARIAEAELQSKATLDTVNDWVK
-1516 EAAASLQEVQDK
+1516 ALQDEIK
-1528 AKELLDQIK
+1528 ARE
-1537 KIEDGQKVSE
+1537 EGQKLSE
-1547 QTMISNA
+1547 QKLIDFSNRMIA
-1554 NRVVQI
+1554 VQQTI
-1560 LAKLEN
+1560 GEM
-1566 VQLVTEA
+1566 QIRTDFVTKF
-1573 ITQYMS
+1573 MS
-1579 YSNDGLV
+1579 QSEDGLV
-1586 IKMKDGTSS
+1586 IGQKDGTSS
-1595 VRVTTDRI
+1595 VRVDNDRI
-1603 AFYSGGTETAFISQ
+1603 SFYSSGKEVAYIAQSVLVIDSGIFTTK
-1617 GYLQIESGVFTLR
+1617 LQIGR
-1630 LRIGSF
+1630 YRIEQYELNPDINVVRYVG
-1636 LFEESSKGRLQIKK
+1636 
-1650 IRGIGG
+1650 

>member
-106 ELLNEYCNPYKA
+106 ELLNEYCNAYKA

-126 YLVAFDILN
+126 YLVQFDILN

-146 NDKKL
+146 KDKKL

-162 ARLLSIANNFDAEIE
+162 ARILSIANNFDAEIE

-200 EGKSYGVGRDKTDV
+200 EGVSYGVGRDRSDIV
-214 ILRYQKNIS
+214 LRYQKNVT
-223 GIRKTVD
+223 GITKKLD

-280 TIKKANVQAII
+280 TIKKANVQSII

-302 GIITQLYLES
+302 GIICQLYLES
-312 YWGDST
+312 LWGDSA
-318 VGRRDNNWAGMTGGA
+318 VGKRDNNWAGISGGA

-343 TGMARPA
+343 TGMARPPS
-350 NEGGTYMHYASV
+350 EGGTYMHYASV

-373 AKQGIYNVVGKKNI
+373 AKQGLYNVVGKKNI
-387 ADYTKGLFTAGGAKY
+387 ADYTKGLFRVGGAKDD
-402 NYAEAKYQSY
+402 YAAAGYQSY

-425 VTGNILDTI
+425 VTGNILNTI

-446 AVNVARRATKTIQAL
+446 AVNVARRATKTMQAL

-525 LERSPNASNL
+525 LDRSPNAGNL
-535 QAGGIYSVK
+535 QAGGIYNVK

-553 GQWGHTGIIKSVS
+553 TQWGHTGIIKSVS
-566 STRVTVLEQNFAGRM
+566 KTRVTVLEQNFVGRM

-586 SYEINAFARG
+586 SYDINSFASG

-606 AQGMSVNGA
+606 AQGMAVNGA

-704 SQDVLMSTA
+704 SQDVLISTA

-735 EIGDVVRIQDD
+735 ELGDVVRIQDD
-746 GYQPP
+746 GYEPP
-751 LILSA
+751 LILTA
-756 RVVEQVLSKDNPN
+756 RVVEQEISITNPS

-861 NHVLNVTV
+861 NHVLNITV
-869 EAYINEELVATAQ
+869 EAYLNEELVASTQ
-882 VSFTDTEDGTDG
+882 ISFTDTEDG
-894 VGIKSTSVVYGL
+894 
-906 SNSADT
+906 AD
-912 QPILWTGTIPVAGE
+912 
-926 GQYLWTRKIT
+926 
-936 DYTDDAKEDT
+936 
-946 IEYTYSFQGKTGVA
+946 
-960 GTSIKV
+960 
-966 SKIEYQVGASGTVT
+966 
-980 PSGAWLTTI
+980 
-989 PSVPDGQFL
+989 
-998 WSKTTMSDN
+998 
-1007 SVIYGISKQGAT
+1007 
-1019 GPKGDKGAD
+1019 
-1028 GVAGKDG
+1028 GKDG
-1035 VGVKTT
+1035 L
-1041 TITYGISA
+1041 
-1049 NETTQ
+1049 
-1054 PTNWTTSVPAL
+1054 P
-1065 VKGQYLWTKTV
+1065 
-1076 WAYTDSTSETGY
+1076 
-1088 VKTYI
+1088 
-1093 AKDGNNGSDGIAGK
+1093 
-1107 DGVGIKTTTI
+1107 
-1117 TYKASTSG
+1117 
-1125 TVTPNGTWTSA
+1125 
-1136 IPSVPSG
+1136 
-1143 QFLWTKTV
+1143 
-1151 WTYTDNTNET
+1151 
-1161 GYSVAKMG
+1161 
-1169 EKGDKGDA
+1169 
-1177 GPQGPTGATGLQG
+1177 GPQGPPGIDGLQG
-1190 PKGDQGVIGPTGA
+1190 PRGE
-1203 DGKPSYTHIAYATNS
+1203 
-1218 TGTTGFSVSDN
+1218 
-1229 VGKTYIGMYVDNLAT
+1229 
-1244 DSTDPKKYKWNLIK
+1244 
-1258 GADGAQGI
+1258 QGI
-1266 AGPAGKDGKTPYWHT
+1266 PGPAGADGKTPYWHV
-1281 AYANSADGTVD
+1281 AYANSSDGTVD

-1306 YTDYDAIDSNDPKK
+1306 YTDYDAIDSSDPKK
-1320 YRWTDMIGT
+1320 YRWTDMVGT

-1336 LINGTK
+1336 LIDGTK
-1342 SFSGEDWFTSATLED
+1342 SFFGTDWFTSATLED
-1357 ENISNYP
+1357 ENLSNCP
-1364 FTFKKWISAQKV
+1364 FTLKKWISRQKV

-1423 AIIKN
+1423 TIIKN
-1428 VDSNVRRFE
+1428 VDSSLRRFE

-1444 TGKIRPRF
+1444 TGRIRPRF

-1462 STGGFM
+1462 SSGGFM

-1502 NAIAEEQRLMKANL
+1502 NALAERARIAETELQAKATL
-1516 EAAASLQEVQDK
+1516 ETVNEWVQALQDEIK
-1528 AKELLDQIK
+1528 ARQ
-1537 KIEDGQKVSE
+1537 DGQKISE
-1547 QTMISNA
+1547 QKLIEASNRMIAIQQN
-1554 NRVVQI
+1554 VGEMQI
-1560 LAKLEN
+1560 RTDFVNKF
-1566 VQLVTEA
+1566 
-1573 ITQYMS
+1573 MS
-1579 YSNDGLV
+1579 QSEDGLV
-1586 IKMKDGTSS
+1586 IGQKDGTSS
-1595 VRVTTDRI
+1595 VRVDNDRI
-1603 AFYSGGTETAFISQ
+1603 SFYSSGKEVAYIAQSVLVIDSGIFTTK
-1617 GYLQIESGVFTLR
+1617 LQIGR
-1630 LRIGSF
+1630 YRIEQYELNADINVVRYVG
-1636 LFEESSKGRLQIKK
+1636 
-1650 IRGIGG
+1650 

>member
-146 NDKKL
+146 KDKKL

-185 HTFKAFIVN
+185 YTFKAFIIN
-194 VYKEYE
+194 IYKEYE
-200 EGKSYGVGRDKTDV
+200 EGKSYGVGRDRSDTV
-214 ILRYQKNIS
+214 LRYQKNIA
-223 GIRKTVD
+223 GITKKLD

-245 VKGERVIS
+245 VKGERVVS

-265 SNRTYL
+265 SNKTYL
-271 GGDLKYYGH
+271 GGDIKYYGH

-312 YWGDST
+312 FWGDST
-318 VGRRDNNWAGMTGGA
+318 VGRRDNNWSGMTGGA

-387 ADYTKGLFTAGGAKY
+387 ADYTKGLFRAGGAKY
-402 NYAEAKYQSY
+402 DYAAAGYQSY

-425 VTGNILDTI
+425 VTGNILNTI

-446 AVNVARRATKTIQAL
+446 AVNVARRATKTMQAL

-525 LERSPNASNL
+525 LDRSPNAGNL
-535 QAGGIYSVK
+535 QAGGIYNVK

-553 GQWGHTGIIKSVS
+553 TQWGHTGIIKSVS
-566 STRVTVLEQNFAGRM
+566 KTRVTVLEQNFVGRM

-586 SYEINAFARG
+586 SYDINSFASG

-615 TTQQVSGGTQ
+615 TTQQVTGGTQ
-625 ISYEEVVQEAQTESY
+625 ISYEEVVQEARTETY

-647 IDNSIYKEWK
+647 IDNYIYKEWK

-704 SQDVLMSTA
+704 SQEVLMSTG

-735 EIGDVVRIQDD
+735 ELGDVVRIQDD
-746 GYQPP
+746 GYEPP
-751 LILSA
+751 LILTA
-756 RVVEQVLSKDNPN
+756 RVVEQEISITNPS

-861 NHVLNVTV
+861 NHVLNITV
-869 EAYINEELVATAQ
+869 EAYLNEELVASTQ
-882 VSFTDTEDGTDG
+882 ISFTDTEDG
-894 VGIKSTSVVYGL
+894 
-906 SNSADT
+906 AD
-912 QPILWTGTIPVAGE
+912 
-926 GQYLWTRKIT
+926 
-936 DYTDDAKEDT
+936 
-946 IEYTYSFQGKTGVA
+946 
-960 GTSIKV
+960 
-966 SKIEYQVGASGTVT
+966 
-980 PSGAWLTTI
+980 
-989 PSVPDGQFL
+989 
-998 WSKTTMSDN
+998 
-1007 SVIYGISKQGAT
+1007 
-1019 GPKGDKGAD
+1019 
-1028 GVAGKDG
+1028 GKDG
-1035 VGVKTT
+1035 L
-1041 TITYGISA
+1041 
-1049 NETTQ
+1049 
-1054 PTNWTTSVPAL
+1054 P
-1065 VKGQYLWTKTV
+1065 
-1076 WAYTDSTSETGY
+1076 
-1088 VKTYI
+1088 
-1093 AKDGNNGSDGIAGK
+1093 
-1107 DGVGIKTTTI
+1107 
-1117 TYKASTSG
+1117 
-1125 TVTPNGTWTSA
+1125 
-1136 IPSVPSG
+1136 
-1143 QFLWTKTV
+1143 
-1151 WTYTDNTNET
+1151 
-1161 GYSVAKMG
+1161 
-1169 EKGDKGDA
+1169 
-1177 GPQGPTGATGLQG
+1177 GPQGPPGIDGLQG
-1190 PKGDQGVIGPTGA
+1190 PRGE
-1203 DGKPSYTHIAYATNS
+1203 
-1218 TGTTGFSVSDN
+1218 
-1229 VGKTYIGMYVDNLAT
+1229 
-1244 DSTDPKKYKWNLIK
+1244 
-1258 GADGAQGI
+1258 QGI
-1266 AGPAGKDGKTPYWHT
+1266 PGPAGADGKTPYWHV
-1281 AYANSADGTVD
+1281 AYANSSDGTVD

-1306 YTDYDAIDSNDPKK
+1306 YTDYDAIDSSDPKK
-1320 YRWTDMIGT
+1320 YRWTDMVGT

-1336 LINGTK
+1336 LIDGTK
-1342 SFSGEDWFTSATLED
+1342 SFFGTDWFTSATLED
-1357 ENISNYP
+1357 ENLSNCP
-1364 FTFKKWISAQKV
+1364 FTLKKWISGQKV

-1423 AIIKN
+1423 TIIKN
-1428 VDSNVRRFE
+1428 VDSSLRRFE

-1444 TGKIRPRF
+1444 TGRIRPRF

-1462 STGGFM
+1462 SSGGFM

-1487 NLDSKADGAFTVEQL
+1487 NLDSKADEAFTVEQL
-1502 NAIAEEQRLMKANL
+1502 NALAERARIAEAELQSKATLDTVNDWVK
-1516 EAAASLQEVQDK
+1516 ALQDEIK
-1528 AKELLDQIK
+1528 AREG
-1537 KIEDGQKVSE
+1537 GQKLSE
-1547 QTMISNA
+1547 QKLIDFSNRMIA
-1554 NRVVQI
+1554 VQQTI
-1560 LAKLEN
+1560 GEMQIRTDFVNKF
-1566 VQLVTEA
+1566 
-1573 ITQYMS
+1573 MS
-1579 YSNDGLV
+1579 QSEDGLV
-1586 IKMKDGTSS
+1586 IGQKDGTSS
-1595 VRVTTDRI
+1595 VRVDNDRI
-1603 AFYSGGTETAFISQ
+1603 SFYSSGKEVAYIAQSVLVIDSGIFTTK
-1617 GYLQIESGVFTLR
+1617 LQIGR
-1630 LRIGSF
+1630 YRIEQYELNADINVVRYVG
-1636 LFEESSKGRLQIKK
+1636 
-1650 IRGIGG
+1650 

>member
-1 MVIITLVIH
+1 MVVITLVIH
-10 DSKLHPVLLLD
+10 DAKLHPVLLLD
-21 NEKQGTLNYFDDTWT
+21 NERQGALNYYDDLWT
-36 RQLTTGSSVF
+36 RQLTTGSSAF
-46 EFSVYKKTLE
+46 EFSVYKKSLL
-56 GDNPLNHKYQVLN
+56 GDNPLNHKYHALN

-80 KVQLFNIMQI
+80 KVQLFNIMRV
-90 EETETTVRC
+90 EETETTIHC

-106 ELLNEYCNPYKA
+106 ELLNEYCNAYKA

-126 YLVAFDILN
+126 YLVQFDILN

-146 NDKKL
+146 KDKKL

-162 ARLLSIANNFDAEIE
+162 ARILSIANNFDAEIE

-200 EGKSYGVGRDKTDV
+200 EGVSYGVGRDRSDIV
-214 ILRYQKNIS
+214 LRYQKNIA
-223 GIRKTVD
+223 GITKKLD

-245 VKGERVIS
+245 VKGERVVS

-265 SNRTYL
+265 SNKTYL
-271 GGDLKYYGH
+271 GGDIKYYGH

-312 YWGDST
+312 FWGDST
-318 VGRRDNNWAGMTGGA
+318 VGRRDNNWSGMTGGA

-387 ADYTKGLFTAGGAKY
+387 ADYTKGLFRAGGAKY
-402 NYAEAKYQSY
+402 DYAAAGYQSY

-446 AVNVARRATKTIQAL
+446 AVNVARRATKTMQAL

-525 LERSPNASNL
+525 VDKSPNARNL
-535 QAGGIYSVK
+535 KAGGIYNVR
-544 ANFGAPFYT
+544 ANRGAPFYT
-553 GQWGHTGIIKSVS
+553 TGWGHTGIIKSVS
-566 STRVTVLEQNFAGRM
+566 KTRVTVLEQNFVGRM

-586 SYEINAFARG
+586 SYDINSFASG

-615 TTQQVSGGTQ
+615 TTQQITGGTQ
-625 ISYEEVVQEAQTESY
+625 ISYEEVVQEAQTETY

-704 SQDVLMSTA
+704 SQDVLISTA

-720 AYPAITYEV
+720 AYPAVTYEV

-735 EIGDVVRIQDD
+735 ELGDVVRIQDD
-746 GYQPP
+746 GYEPP
-751 LILSA
+751 LILTA
-756 RVVEQVLSKDNPN
+756 RVIEQEISITNPS

-798 ESIPYEIKLATSNGV
+798 ESIPYDIQLATSNGV
-813 AFKNGTGESVLTP
+813 AFKNGVGESVLTP
-826 SLQKNGKDYEAVY
+826 NLQKNGKDYDAIY
-839 FYKNGDSLID
+839 FYKNGDSLIEV
-849 IGPSLIVKASDF
+849 GPSLTVKASDF
-861 NHVLNVTV
+861 SHVLNISV
-869 EAYINEELVATAQ
+869 EAYVNEELVASTQ
-882 VSFTDTEDGTDG
+882 ISFTDTEDG
-894 VGIKSTSVVYGL
+894 
-906 SNSADT
+906 
-912 QPILWTGTIPVAGE
+912 
-926 GQYLWTRKIT
+926 
-936 DYTDDAKEDT
+936 
-946 IEYTYSFQGKTGVA
+946 
-960 GTSIKV
+960 
-966 SKIEYQVGASGTVT
+966 
-980 PSGAWLTTI
+980 
-989 PSVPDGQFL
+989 
-998 WSKTTMSDN
+998 
-1007 SVIYGISKQGAT
+1007 
-1019 GPKGDKGAD
+1019 
-1028 GVAGKDG
+1028 
-1035 VGVKTT
+1035 
-1041 TITYGISA
+1041 
-1049 NETTQ
+1049 
-1054 PTNWTTSVPAL
+1054 
-1065 VKGQYLWTKTV
+1065 
-1076 WAYTDSTSETGY
+1076 
-1088 VKTYI
+1088 
-1093 AKDGNNGSDGIAGK
+1093 
-1107 DGVGIKTTTI
+1107 
-1117 TYKASTSG
+1117 
-1125 TVTPNGTWTSA
+1125 
-1136 IPSVPSG
+1136 
-1143 QFLWTKTV
+1143 
-1151 WTYTDNTNET
+1151 
-1161 GYSVAKMG
+1161 
-1169 EKGDKGDA
+1169 EKGD
-1177 GPQGPTGATGLQG
+1177 
-1190 PKGDQGVIGPTGA
+1190 
-1203 DGKPSYTHIAYATNS
+1203 DGKSSWTAWANS
-1218 TGTTGFSVSDN
+1218 E
-1229 VGKTYIGMYVDNLAT
+1229 
-1244 DSTDPKKYKWNLIK
+1244 
-1258 GADGAQGI
+1258 
-1266 AGPAGKDGKTPYWHT
+1266 DGK
-1281 AYANSADGTVD
+1281 VD
-1292 FSVSDSANKRYIGQ
+1292 FSITESKNRRFIGT
-1306 YTDYDAIDSNDPKK
+1306 YTGIEQSTNYLDYK
-1320 YRWTDMIGT
+1320 WTDMVGT

-1336 LINGTK
+1336 LIDGTK
-1342 SFSGEDWFTSATLED
+1342 SFVGTDWFTSATLED
-1357 ENISNYP
+1357 ENLSNYP
-1364 FTFKKWISAQKV
+1364 FTLKKWISGQKV
-1376 SHAKDIMVEQGVT
+1376 SHAKDIMVKQGVT

-1423 AIIKN
+1423 TIIKN

-1487 NLDSKADGAFTVEQL
+1487 NLDAKADGAFTVEQL
-1502 NAIAEEQRLMKANL
+1502 NALAERARIAEAELQSKATLDTVNDWVK
-1516 EAAASLQEVQDK
+1516 ALQDEIK
-1528 AKELLDQIK
+1528 ARE
-1537 KIEDGQKVSE
+1537 EGQKLSE
-1547 QTMISNA
+1547 QKLIDSSNRMIALQQTIGEMQVRTDFVN
-1554 NRVVQI
+1554 
-1560 LAKLEN
+1560 KF
-1566 VQLVTEA
+1566 
-1573 ITQYMS
+1573 MS
-1579 YSNDGLV
+1579 QSEDGLV
-1586 IKMKDGTSS
+1586 IGQKDGTSS
-1595 VRVTTDRI
+1595 VRVDNDRI
-1603 AFYSGGTETAFISQ
+1603 SFYSSGKEVAYIAQSVLVIDSGIFTTK
-1617 GYLQIESGVFTLR
+1617 LQIGR
-1630 LRIGSF
+1630 YRIEQYELNPDINVVRYVG
-1636 LFEESSKGRLQIKK
+1636 
-1650 IRGIGG
+1650 

>member
-69 DQAFVSFVHKD
+69 DQAFVSFVHKG

-146 NDKKL
+146 KDKRL

-162 ARLLSIANNFDAEIE
+162 ARLLSIANNFDAEVE

-185 HTFKAFIVN
+185 HTFKAFIIN
-194 VYKEYE
+194 IYKEYE
-200 EGKSYGVGRDKTDV
+200 EGKSYGVGRDRSDTV
-214 ILRYQKNIS
+214 LRYQKNIA
-223 GIRKTVD
+223 GITKKLD

-245 VKGERVIS
+245 VKGERVVS

-271 GGDLKYYGH
+271 GGDIKYYGH

-312 YWGDST
+312 FWGDST
-318 VGRRDNNWAGMTGGA
+318 VGRRDNNWSGMTGGA
-333 QTRPSGVKVT
+333 QTRPSGVNVT

-373 AKQGIYNVVGKKNI
+373 AKQGIYNVVGKKNL
-387 ADYTKGLFTAGGAKY
+387 ADYTKGLFRAGGAKY
-402 NYAEAKYQSY
+402 DYAAAGYQSY

-425 VTGNILDTI
+425 ASGNILNTI
-434 DKLWQTPVQPIT
+434 DTLWQTPVSPIT
-446 AVNVARRATKTIQAL
+446 SATTAKRATKTIQAI
-461 NEATRLKGRRIGSG
+461 NEATKLKGRRVGSG

-511 LIGTDYNWGAYGWK
+511 LIGTDYNWGQYGWK
-525 LERSPNASNL
+525 LDRSPNAGNL
-535 QAGGIYSVK
+535 QAGGIYNVK

-553 GQWGHTGIIKSVS
+553 TQWGHTGIIKSVS
-566 STRVTVLEQNFAGRM
+566 KTRVTVLEQNYAGRM
-581 YVVEN
+581 YVMEN

-615 TTQQVSGGTQ
+615 TTQQVTGGTQ

-704 SQDVLMSTA
+704 SQDVLISTG

-720 AYPAITYEV
+720 AYPAVTYEV

-735 EIGDVVRIQDD
+735 ELGDVVRIQDD
-746 GYQPP
+746 GYEPP
-751 LILSA
+751 LILTA
-756 RVVEQVLSKDNPN
+756 RVIEQEISITNPS

-798 ESIPYEIKLATSNGV
+798 ESIPYEIQLATSNGV

-849 IGPSLIVKASDF
+849 VGPSLTVKASDF
-861 NHVLNVTV
+861 NHVLNITV
-869 EAYINEELVATAQ
+869 EAYVNEELVASTQ
-882 VSFTDTEDGTDG
+882 ISFTDTEDG
-894 VGIKSTSVVYGL
+894 
-906 SNSADT
+906 
-912 QPILWTGTIPVAGE
+912 
-926 GQYLWTRKIT
+926 
-936 DYTDDAKEDT
+936 
-946 IEYTYSFQGKTGVA
+946 
-960 GTSIKV
+960 
-966 SKIEYQVGASGTVT
+966 
-980 PSGAWLTTI
+980 
-989 PSVPDGQFL
+989 
-998 WSKTTMSDN
+998 
-1007 SVIYGISKQGAT
+1007 
-1019 GPKGDKGAD
+1019 
-1028 GVAGKDG
+1028 
-1035 VGVKTT
+1035 
-1041 TITYGISA
+1041 
-1049 NETTQ
+1049 
-1054 PTNWTTSVPAL
+1054 
-1065 VKGQYLWTKTV
+1065 
-1076 WAYTDSTSETGY
+1076 
-1088 VKTYI
+1088 
-1093 AKDGNNGSDGIAGK
+1093 
-1107 DGVGIKTTTI
+1107 
-1117 TYKASTSG
+1117 
-1125 TVTPNGTWTSA
+1125 
-1136 IPSVPSG
+1136 
-1143 QFLWTKTV
+1143 
-1151 WTYTDNTNET
+1151 
-1161 GYSVAKMG
+1161 
-1169 EKGDKGDA
+1169 EKGD
-1177 GPQGPTGATGLQG
+1177 
-1190 PKGDQGVIGPTGA
+1190 
-1203 DGKPSYTHIAYATNS
+1203 DGKSSWTAWANS
-1218 TGTTGFSVSDN
+1218 E
-1229 VGKTYIGMYVDNLAT
+1229 
-1244 DSTDPKKYKWNLIK
+1244 
-1258 GADGAQGI
+1258 
-1266 AGPAGKDGKTPYWHT
+1266 DGK
-1281 AYANSADGTVD
+1281 VD
-1292 FSVSDSANKRYIGQ
+1292 FSITESKNRRFIGT
-1306 YTDYDAIDSNDPKK
+1306 YTGIEQSTNYLDYK
-1320 YRWTDMIGT
+1320 WTDMVGT

-1336 LINGTK
+1336 LIDGTK
-1342 SFSGEDWFTSATLED
+1342 SFVGTDWFTSATLED
-1357 ENISNYP
+1357 ENLSNYP
-1364 FTFKKWISAQKV
+1364 FTLKKWISGQKV
-1376 SHAKDIMVEQGVT
+1376 SHTKDIMVEQGVT
-1389 YTFSAYVKRE
+1389 YTFSAYIKRE
-1399 VAGNLY
+1399 QAGNLY
-1405 FYLYDIADGFIT
+1405 FYLYDETDGFIT
-1417 SDTPRE
+1417 SDTQRE
-1423 AIIKN
+1423 TIIKN
-1428 VDSNVRRFE
+1428 VDSSLRRFE

-1444 TGKIRPRF
+1444 AGKIRPRF
-1452 AMVSSEQGSF
+1452 AMIASEQGSF
-1462 STGGFM
+1462 SSGGFM

-1487 NLDSKADGAFTVEQL
+1487 DLDAKADGAFTVEQL
-1502 NAIAEEQRLMKANL
+1502 NALAERARIAEAELQSKATLDTVNDWVK
-1516 EAAASLQEVQDK
+1516 ALQDEIK
-1528 AKELLDQIK
+1528 ARE
-1537 KIEDGQKVSE
+1537 EGQKLSE
-1547 QTMISNA
+1547 QKLIDFSNRMIA
-1554 NRVVQI
+1554 VQQTI
-1560 LAKLEN
+1560 GEM
-1566 VQLVTEA
+1566 QIRTDFVTKF
-1573 ITQYMS
+1573 MS
-1579 YSNDGLV
+1579 QSEDGLV
-1586 IKMKDGTSS
+1586 IGQKDGTSS
-1595 VRVTTDRI
+1595 VRVDNDRI
-1603 AFYSGGTETAFISQ
+1603 SFYSSGKEVAYIAQSVLVIDSGIFTTK
-1617 GYLQIESGVFTLR
+1617 LQIGR
-1630 LRIGSF
+1630 YRIEQYELNPDINVVRYVG
-1636 LFEESSKGRLQIKK
+1636 
-1650 IRGIGG
+1650 

>member
-1 MVIITLVIH
+1 MLTIH
-10 DSKLHPVLLLD
+10 GPDLKPVLFLD
-21 NEKQGTLNYFDDTWT
+21 NDKQGALNYFNHKWY
-36 RQLTTGSSVF
+36 RKQKTGSSVL
-46 EFSVYKKTLE
+46 EFSVYKKDLL
-56 GDNPLNHKYQVLN
+56 GDSPLSHKYHVLN
-69 DQAFVSFVHKD
+69 DQAFVSFVHKG
-80 KVQLFNIMQI
+80 KVQLLNIMKIDEDEKQI
-90 EETETTVRC
+90 DC

-106 ELLNEYCNPYKA
+106 ELLNEYCNAYKA

-126 YLVAFDILN
+126 YLVQFDILN
-135 WGALTIGTNEV
+135 WGALTVGTNEV
-146 NDKKL
+146 KDKKL
-151 TLEWTGQDTKL
+151 TLEWTSQETKL

-177 FETQLHNN
+177 FETKLNFN
-185 HTFKAFIVN
+185 HTFKQLIIN
-194 VYKEYE
+194 IYKEYE

-245 VKGERVIS
+245 VRGERVIS

-312 YWGDST
+312 FWGDST
-318 VGRRDNNWAGMTGGA
+318 VGRRDNNWSGMTGGA

-373 AKQGIYNVVGKKNI
+373 AKQGIYNVVGKKNL
-387 ADYTKGLFTAGGAKY
+387 ADYTKGLFRAGGAKY
-402 NYAEAKYQSY
+402 DYAAAGYQSY

-434 DKLWQTPVQPIT
+434 DKLWQTPVKPIT
-446 AVNVARRATKTIQAL
+446 AVNVAKRATKTIQAL

-511 LIGTDYNWGAYGWK
+511 LIGTDYNWGSYGWK
-525 LERSPNASNL
+525 LDRSPNAGNL
-535 QAGGIYSVK
+535 QAGGIYNVK

-553 GQWGHTGIIKSVS
+553 TSWGHTGIIKSVS
-566 STRVTVLEQNFAGRM
+566 KTRVTVLEQNYAGRM
-581 YVVEN
+581 YVMEN

-625 ISYEEVVQEAQTESY
+625 ISYEEVVQEARTETY

-704 SQDVLMSTA
+704 SQDVLISTA

-720 AYPAITYEV
+720 AYPAVTYEV

-735 EIGDVVRIQDD
+735 ELGDVVRIQDD
-746 GYQPP
+746 GYEPT
-751 LILSA
+751 LILTA
-756 RVVEQVLSKDNPN
+756 RVIEQEISITNPS

-813 AFKNGTGESVLTP
+813 AFKNGVGESVLTP

-839 FYKNGDSLID
+839 FYKNGDSLIE
-849 IGPSLIVKASDF
+849 IGPSLTVKASDF
-861 NHVLNVTV
+861 SHVLNITV
-869 EAYINEELVATAQ
+869 EAYVNEELVVSTQ
-882 VSFTDTEDGTDG
+882 ISFTDTEDGTDG
-894 VGIKSTSVVYGL
+894 
-906 SNSADT
+906 
-912 QPILWTGTIPVAGE
+912 
-926 GQYLWTRKIT
+926 
-936 DYTDDAKEDT
+936 
-946 IEYTYSFQGKTGVA
+946 
-960 GTSIKV
+960 
-966 SKIEYQVGASGTVT
+966 
-980 PSGAWLTTI
+980 
-989 PSVPDGQFL
+989 
-998 WSKTTMSDN
+998 
-1007 SVIYGISKQGAT
+1007 
-1019 GPKGDKGAD
+1019 
-1028 GVAGKDG
+1028 
-1035 VGVKTT
+1035 
-1041 TITYGISA
+1041 
-1049 NETTQ
+1049 
-1054 PTNWTTSVPAL
+1054 
-1065 VKGQYLWTKTV
+1065 
-1076 WAYTDSTSETGY
+1076 
-1088 VKTYI
+1088 
-1093 AKDGNNGSDGIAGK
+1093 
-1107 DGVGIKTTTI
+1107 
-1117 TYKASTSG
+1117 
-1125 TVTPNGTWTSA
+1125 
-1136 IPSVPSG
+1136 
-1143 QFLWTKTV
+1143 
-1151 WTYTDNTNET
+1151 
-1161 GYSVAKMG
+1161 
-1169 EKGDKGDA
+1169 EKGD
-1177 GPQGPTGATGLQG
+1177 
-1190 PKGDQGVIGPTGA
+1190 
-1203 DGKPSYTHIAYATNS
+1203 DGKSSWTAWANS
-1218 TGTTGFSVSDN
+1218 E
-1229 VGKTYIGMYVDNLAT
+1229 
-1244 DSTDPKKYKWNLIK
+1244 
-1258 GADGAQGI
+1258 
-1266 AGPAGKDGKTPYWHT
+1266 DGK
-1281 AYANSADGTVD
+1281 VD
-1292 FSVSDSANKRYIGQ
+1292 FSITESKNRRFIGT
-1306 YTDYDAIDSNDPKK
+1306 YTGIEQSTNYLDYK
-1320 YRWTDMIGT
+1320 WTDMVGT

-1336 LINGTK
+1336 LIDGTK
-1342 SFSGEDWFTSATLED
+1342 SFVGSDWFTSATLED

-1364 FTFKKWISAQKV
+1364 FTFKKWISGQKV
-1376 SHAKDIMVEQGVT
+1376 SHAKDIIVEQGVT

-1417 SDTPRE
+1417 SDTARE
-1423 AIIKN
+1423 TIIKN
-1428 VDSNVRRFE
+1428 VNSNVRRFE
-1437 ITFTPTK
+1437 ITFTPAK

-1462 STGGFM
+1462 SSGGFM

-1487 NLDSKADGAFTVEQL
+1487 NLDSKADGGFTVEQL

-1547 QTMISNA
+1547 QTMVSNA

-1560 LAKLEN
+1560 LAKLDD

-1579 YSNDGLV
+1579 YSEDGLV

-1603 AFYSGGTETAFISQ
+1603 SFYSGGTETAFISQ
-1617 GYLQIESGVFTLR
+1617 GFLQIESGVFTLR